1 MERKQRFSIKK
12 LSIGVVSI
20 CIGFAFLTQGN
31 STVAAAEN
39 SVEVIISNATGEEE
53 TIPTQPTE
61 TPNNRES
68 IQNTETTIQEEVTVN
83 NTVERQTEAEK
94 STRTEQAVPEST
106 TSLNDHLANTED
118 TTTTS
123 SSTES
128 SVNEVEF
135 PTETTALSSPESSS
149 KIETIDA
156 SLKAEQ
162 PNTSEGTTA
171 LRAATNTSPTT
182 TVSGNDTAIQAIEN
196 GSITPSKTIASL
208 NAEEK
213 QTLNNLILTNFE
225 TSADKVALLDVV
237 KPKESLSI
245 SDLTKYFVP
254 LIKQLKSDPN
264 YKHLTDQERSA
275 EATKLALIEAN
286 KNLYEDASIEALAPE
301 AKNTFQQLLAF
312 NNGQL
317 LTEKSGLTVETLKN
331 NLSQLYRGVL
341 YLQQQYSFEKDLP
354 QTLVFTPHT
363 IGNIQADQTSAY
375 DRLMAYGGH
384 ITDKRS
390 LALNLNQ
397 IQFNNRMIGQYTG
410 TKSTAELVEK
420 IAQSKGKD
428 VNSYFTEQSQALI
441 GTSPNISIFDL
452 LKTHKPE
459 YILPVLSQGRG
470 VYLAG
475 TSNSLT
481 IGLLDAYTDL
491 YPQLKNYSKERGVQQ
506 PTSTFFEKILTYQE
520 NWLTFLNSAKK
531 DSTTIPFTLAVD
543 TMNVYNET
551 TKAHTWSPN
560 EGTSAHSAVLNFFSP
575 MNLWENYVRSGVGL
589 GGVANGENMIK
600 AYETRFM
607 HSNLSGVAL
616 FTHEMTHTND
626 EARLFGGTYRKE
638 GRRAGQGP
646 EVYARGLFEVIDNT
660 QNGVPG
666 EYKPVFNLNTA
677 LTIADSPNRTQ
688 ALTPQT
694 STEKLAN
701 YTKNLVDL
709 VAYLEAVEARVAL
722 KSLAENE
729 LATYFNKVVQVP
741 RNTTSNTSTTT
752 TSLPSTN
759 DAFLP
764 YGQLTAASLTKPT
777 SINDLVDQ
785 DAVSG
790 QFIPRGISPILTEL
804 SHNQYD
810 HVPLLES
817 FYGASEAPSGNN
829 TVGDISFKRH
839 AYEILA
845 WKGWDA
851 FISYISNR
859 YNSDSE
865 AFKAILGNEY
875 SDWASFKKAQYKRLE
890 DKEPVNQLWQTSQLE
905 KELETAIKAD
915 LAVLTTYRNSINS
928 LLNSRSTVTQT
939 QLDQAAQKA
948 SVARLATNV
957 RKVKLDILNK
967 ALQFNNLEASIFEAP
982 KQSDII
988 YVKNGGNGQ
997 GLTEDTPM
1005 GSLAEAL
1012 QKATDGTII
1021 KLVGNATER
1030 TPLVINKAVTIE
1042 SDSSENAIIF
1052 NESIQISNNVTLRNL
1067 SIHAL
1072 TESNVPGN
1080 IYIDGQVTMDHV
1092 STLISNRQT
1101 DKRPSLIIGS
1111 SADTTDKRESSLK
1124 ILNTNETVFDK
1135 MTVQNAADIAIAN
1148 GTQIKNGVE
1157 VTTPSPVTITSE
1169 SNQVNKFQAPETNQ
1183 VTLIFNGSKASNVEL
1198 NHIANLILKHPSSI
1212 SLSSQSITPIQQ
1224 TLAIENGSR
1233 LNLGDL
1239 AVHLQSLTG
1248 DGMLEFTDKGQLSI
1262 QDVSGHA
1269 TIHFKRNDIDFS
1281 ASDGK
1286 TFVAVASKKDGLSVK
1301 LKPLEL
1307 NLEMDE
1313 NGNYI
1318 YHQPYSASYYFDTE
1332 DSRVLPSEI
1341 DDLLPEDKESLD
1353 QAIPAPETI
1362 TVEVSDG
1369 EGKWVFDKWELDS
1382 NSTTKRQFYTG
1393 YWRYT
1398 TSPQTTVRYEEV
1410 PFAVDY
1416 QADENKVA
1424 GETTVIFSGKLG
1436 KVKITEAEGAEPVRE
1451 VLEKPQNEI
1460 VAVGTKPVVV
1470 SNILKY
1476 KTTTVE
1482 DPELPKGHTETV
1494 TQGKE
1499 GKEIITTTYTLDTK
1513 TGNITANTVTETI
1526 EPVEKVVKI
1535 GTKSSPQTTVRFE
1548 EIPFTTIY
1556 QADENRTAGEKET
1569 ISSGKLGKVKITE
1582 TEGSEPVREVL
1593 EKPQNEIV
1601 AVGTKPVVVTNILK
1615 YKTTTVEDPELPKG
1629 HTETVTQGKEGKE
1642 IITTTYTLDTKTGN
1656 ITANTV
1662 TETIEP
1668 VEKVVKIGTKS
1679 SPQTTVRF
1687 EDVPFTVIYQADEN
1701 RTAGEKETISSGK
1714 LGKAKI
1720 TETEGSEPVRE
1731 VLEKPQNEI
1740 VAVGTKPVV
1749 VTNVLKYKTTTVED
1763 PELPKGH
1770 IETVTQGKEGKETIT
1785 TTYTLDTVTGNITAN
1800 TVTETIEPVE
1810 HVVKIGTKSSP
1821 QSTVR
1826 FEEIPFT
1833 VIYQADENRTA
1844 GEKETISSGKLGKA
1858 KITETEGSEP
1868 VREVLE
1874 KPQNEIVAVGTKP
1887 VVVTNVLKYKTTTVE
1902 DPELPKGHT
1911 ETITQG
1917 KEGKEIITTTYT
1929 LDTATGLITSSTKTE
1944 RVDPVD
1950 EVVSV
1955 GTKIIPQTTVRYE
1968 EVPFAIVYQ
1977 ADENK
1982 VAGETTV
1989 IFSGKL
1995 GKVKITET
2003 EGAEPIREIIEHPQ
2017 NKIVSVGTMT
2027 EVTNTILAFKTVKL
2041 DDDQLP
2047 KGQTKVV
2054 KKGKDGRETT
2064 TTTYTLDTATG
2075 LITSST
2081 KTERVDPVDEV
2092 VSVGIL
2098 ETKVTDTAP
2107 EQVIKPELKWT
2118 TTIVPIPFQTR
2129 YIVDNQLKLGEEII
2143 LVPGRNGQRQVITL
2157 VNGSVVG
2164 RNDEEII
2171 SDIVLL
2177 DSIEQIIKIGNRS
2190 TDKAIDLPSKKEK
2203 TDISNLGLTLPNNK
2217 VSSTPI
2223 KLAETPKSIQYL
2235 TDRKYDST
2243 VSPSQLQQTNGVILP
2258 KTGEQKENFL
2268 ARLGYISLLS
2278 LEFCW
2283 AISTLLKNKRKSK

>member
-53 TIPTQPTE
+53 NIPTQPTE

-83 NTVERQTEAEK
+83 NTVEGQTDTEK
-94 STRTEQAVPEST
+94 STSLEQAVPEST
-106 TSLNDHLANTED
+106 ASLTDHLANTGD

-128 SVNEVEF
+128 SVNEVEL
-135 PTETTALSSPESSS
+135 PTETTALYSPESSS

-196 GSITPSKTIASL
+196 GSLDQSKSI
-208 NAEEK
+208 EELTTEEQ

-225 TSADKVALLDVV
+225 TTADQVALQDFV
-237 KPKESLSI
+237 KPKNQLS
-245 SDLTKYFVP
+245 SSETTKYLVP
-254 LIKQLKSDPN
+254 LIKQVMADPQ
-264 YKHLTDQERSA
+264 YSHLTRAEKVT
-275 EATKLALIEAN
+275 EATKLALIEVN

-301 AKNTFQQLLAF
+301 AKKTFQQLLEY

-317 LTEKSGLTVETLKN
+317 LKDKNGLTVGTIKN

-341 YLQQQYSFEKDLP
+341 YLQQQYSFESDLP
-354 QTLVFTPHT
+354 ETLVFAPHT
-363 IGNIQADQTSAY
+363 IGKIQADQTSAY
-375 DRLMAYGGH
+375 DRLLAYGGR

-397 IQFNNRMIGQYTG
+397 NQFKERLISQYTG

-441 GTSPNISIFDL
+441 GTSPNISIFEL
-452 LKTHKPE
+452 LKTNKPE

-491 YPQLKNYSKERGVQQ
+491 YPQLKNFSKERGAQQ
-506 PTSTFFEKILTYQE
+506 PSSTFFDKLLTYQE
-520 NWLTFLNSAKK
+520 NWLTFLDSAKSA
-531 DSTTIPFTLAVD
+531 DATIPFTLAVD
-543 TMNVYNET
+543 TMKVYNEA
-551 TKAHTWSPN
+551 TKTHTWSPN
-560 EGTSAHSAVLNFFSP
+560 EGESAHTAVVSFFSP

-589 GGVANGENMIK
+589 GGVAQGESLIR

-607 HSNLSGVAL
+607 HSNLSGIAL

-626 EARLFGGTYRKE
+626 DARLFRGA
-638 GRRAGQGP
+638 GRRNGQGP

-694 STEKLAN
+694 STEELAN

-709 VAYLEAVEARVAL
+709 IAYLEAIEARVAL
-722 KSLAENE
+722 KTLSEEE
-729 LATYFNKVVQVP
+729 LAIYFNKVVQVP
-741 RNTTSNTSTTT
+741 RNLTSNTGTTNT
-752 TSLPSTN
+752 GLPSTN

-764 YGQLTAASLTKPT
+764 FGYLTAAPLTKPS

-790 QFIPRGISPILTEL
+790 RFIPRDSSPLILEL

-810 HVPLLES
+810 HVPLLDS
-817 FYGASEAPSGNN
+817 FYGVSDAPSGNN

-851 FISYISNR
+851 FIGYISNR
-859 YNSDSE
+859 YSSDTE
-865 AFKAILGNEY
+865 AYKAILGNDY
-875 SDWASFKKAQYKRLE
+875 VDWASFKKAQYKRLE
-890 DKEPVNQLWQTSQLE
+890 NKEIVNHLWQTSQLE
-905 KELETAIKAD
+905 TDLEEAIKSD
-915 LAVLTTYRNSINS
+915 LNELKNYRNSINS
-928 LLNSRSTVTQT
+928 LLNSRAGVTQT
-939 QLDQAAQKA
+939 DLNNIAIQTSIANKTKQ
-948 SVARLATNV
+948 V
-957 RKVKLDILNK
+957 RKVKQDILLK
-967 ALQFNNLEASIFEAP
+967 ALQHNELRDSVFLP
-982 KQSDII
+982 DII

-997 GLTEDTPM
+997 GLTEDSPM

-1030 TPLVINKAVTIE
+1030 TPIVIDKAITIE
-1042 SDSSENAIIF
+1042 SVQPENAIIF

-1080 IYIDGQVTMDHV
+1080 IYIDGQVTMDNV
-1092 STLISNRQT
+1092 STLISNRQS
-1101 DKRPSLIIGS
+1101 DKRPSLIVGS
-1111 SADTTDKRESSLK
+1111 SADATDKRESSLK

-1157 VTTPSPVTITSE
+1157 VTTPSPVVITSE

-1183 VTLIFNGSKASNVEL
+1183 VTLIFNNSKASNVEL
-1198 NHIANLILKHPSSI
+1198 NHISNLILKHASSI

-1224 TLAIENGSR
+1224 TLTIENGSR
-1233 LNLGDL
+1233 LNLGNL
-1239 AVHLQSLTG
+1239 AVHFQSLTG
-1248 DGMLEFTDKGQLSI
+1248 DGILEFTDKGQLSI

-1286 TFVAVASKKDGLSVK
+1286 TFVAVASKKDGLTVK
-1301 LKPLEL
+1301 LIPLEL

-1341 DDLLPEDKESLD
+1341 YDLQPDDKESLD

-1362 TVEVSDG
+1362 TVEVPDG

-1382 NSTTKRQFYTG
+1382 NSTTKQQFYTG

-1398 TSPQTTVRYEEV
+1398 TSP
-1410 PFAVDY
+1410 
-1416 QADENKVA
+1416 K
-1424 GETTVIFSGKLG
+1424 
-1436 KVKITEAEGAEPVRE
+1436 
-1451 VLEKPQNEI
+1451 
-1460 VAVGTKPVVV
+1460 
-1470 SNILKY
+1470 
-1476 KTTTVE
+1476 
-1482 DPELPKGHTETV
+1482 
-1494 TQGKE
+1494 
-1499 GKEIITTTYTLDTK
+1499 
-1513 TGNITANTVTETI
+1513 
-1526 EPVEKVVKI
+1526 
-1535 GTKSSPQTTVRFE
+1535 
-1548 EIPFTTIY
+1548 
-1556 QADENRTAGEKET
+1556 
-1569 ISSGKLGKVKITE
+1569 
-1582 TEGSEPVREVL
+1582 
-1593 EKPQNEIV
+1593 
-1601 AVGTKPVVVTNILK
+1601 
-1615 YKTTTVEDPELPKG
+1615 
-1629 HTETVTQGKEGKE
+1629 
-1642 IITTTYTLDTKTGN
+1642 
-1656 ITANTV
+1656 
-1662 TETIEP
+1662 
-1668 VEKVVKIGTKS
+1668 
-1679 SPQTTVRF
+1679 TTVRF

-1770 IETVTQGKEGKETIT
+1770 TETITQGKEGKEIITTTYTMDTKTGNITANTVTETIEPVEKVVKIGTKSSPQTTVRFEEIPFTVIYQADENRTAGEKETISSGKLGKAKITETEGSEPVREVLEKPQNEIVAVGTKPVVVTNILKYKTTTVEDPELPKGHTETITQGKEGKEIITTTYTLDTKTGNITANTVTETIEPVEKVVKIGTKSSPQTTVRFEDVPFTTIYQADENRTAGEKETISSGKLGKDKITETEGSEPVRESIEKPQNEIVVVGTKPVVVTNVLKYKTTTVEDPELPKGHTETITQGKEGKETIT
-1785 TTYTLDTVTGNITAN
+1785 TTYTLDTKTGNITAN

-1902 DPELPKGHT
+1902 DPELPKGHI

-1917 KEGKEIITTTYT
+1917 KEGKETITTAYT
-1929 LDTATGLITSSTKTE
+1929 LDTKTGNITAN
-1944 RVDPVD
+1944 
-1950 EVVSV
+1950 
-1955 GTKIIPQTTVRYE
+1955 TV
-1968 EVPFAIVYQ
+1968 
-1977 ADENK
+1977 
-1982 VAGETTV
+1982 
-1989 IFSGKL
+1989 
-1995 GKVKITET
+1995 TET
-2003 EGAEPIREIIEHPQ
+2003 IEPVE
-2017 NKIVSVGTMT
+2017 
-2027 EVTNTILAFKTVKL
+2027 
-2041 DDDQLP
+2041 
-2047 KGQTKVV
+2047 KVV
-2054 KKGKDGRETT
+2054 KIG
-2064 TTTYTLDTATG
+2064 TLE
-2075 LITSST
+2075 I
-2081 KTERVDPVDEV
+2081 
-2092 VSVGIL
+2092 
-2098 ETKVTDTAP
+2098 KVPETAP
-2107 EQVIKPELKWT
+2107 EQHIKPELKWS
-2118 TTIVPIPFQTR
+2118 TTIIPIPFQTK
-2129 YIVDNQLKLGEEII
+2129 YIVDNQLKQGEEII
-2143 LVPGRNGQRQVITL
+2143 LVQGKDGQRQIIAL
-2157 VNGSVVG
+2157 INGAVVG
-2164 RNDEEII
+2164 RNNEEII
-2171 SDIVLL
+2171 SDTILL
-2177 DSIEQIIKIGNRS
+2177 EPIEQVIKIGSRS
-2190 TDKAIDLPSKKEK
+2190 TDNLPNKEEK
-2203 TDISNLGLTLPNNK
+2203 PDTPNLVPILPPTLPTNEAIP
-2217 VSSTPI
+2217 TPM
-2223 KLAETPKSIQYL
+2223 KLAETPKSIEYL
-2235 TDRKYDST
+2235 SNRQHDAI
-2243 VSPSQLQQTNGVILP
+2243 VSPSQLQQTNGALLP

-2268 ARLGYISLLS
+2268 SRLGYIFLVSLGLG
-2278 LEFCW
+2278 W
-2283 AISTLLKNKRKSK
+2283 AILPLLKTKKEK

>member
-53 TIPTQPTE
+53 TIPTQLTE

-68 IQNTETTIQEEVTVN
+68 IQNTETTTQEEVTVN
-83 NTVERQTEAEK
+83 NTVEGQTDTEK

-106 TSLNDHLANTED
+106 TSQNDHLANTED

-196 GSITPSKTIASL
+196 GSLDQSKSI
-208 NAEEK
+208 EELTTEEQ

-225 TSADKVALLDVV
+225 TTADQVALQDFA
-237 KPKESLSI
+237 KPKKQLSP
-245 SDLTKYFVP
+245 SETTKYLVP
-254 LIKQLKSDPN
+254 LIKQVMADPQ
-264 YKHLTDQERSA
+264 YSHLTVTEKVA
-275 EATKLALIEAN
+275 EATKLALIEVN

-301 AKNTFQQLLAF
+301 AKKTFQQLLEY

-317 LTEKSGLTVETLKN
+317 LKDKNGLTVETIKN

-341 YLQQQYSFEKDLP
+341 YLQQQYSFESDLP
-354 QTLVFTPHT
+354 ETLVFAPHT
-363 IGNIQADQTSAY
+363 IGQIQADQTSAY
-375 DRLMAYGGH
+375 DRLLAYGGR

-397 IQFNNRMIGQYTG
+397 NQFKERLISQYTG
-410 TKSTAELVEK
+410 TNSTAELVEK

-441 GTSPNISIFDL
+441 GTSPNISIFEL
-452 LKTHKPE
+452 LKTNKPE
-459 YILPVLSQGRG
+459 YILPVLSQGKG
-470 VYLAG
+470 IYLAG

-491 YPQLKNYSKERGVQQ
+491 YPQLKNFSKERGAQQ
-506 PTSTFFEKILTYQE
+506 PTSTFFDKLLTYQE
-520 NWLTFLNSAKK
+520 NWLTFLNSAKSA
-531 DSTTIPFTLAVD
+531 DATIPFTLAVD
-543 TMNVYNET
+543 TLKVYNEA
-551 TKAHTWSPN
+551 TKTHTWSPN
-560 EGTSAHSAVLNFFSP
+560 EGESAHTAVVSFFSP
-575 MNLWENYVRSGVGL
+575 MNLWENYVRSGIGL
-589 GGVANGENMIK
+589 GGIAQGESLIR

-607 HSNLSGVAL
+607 HSNLSGIAL

-626 EARLFGGTYRKE
+626 DARLFRGA
-638 GRRAGQGP
+638 GRRNGQGP

-694 STEKLAN
+694 STEELAN

-709 VAYLEAVEARVAL
+709 IAYLEAVEARVAL
-722 KSLAENE
+722 KTLSEEE
-729 LATYFNKVVQVP
+729 LAIYFNKVIQVP
-741 RNTTSNTSTTT
+741 RNLTSNTGTTNT
-752 TSLPSTN
+752 DLPSTN

-764 YGQLTAASLTKPT
+764 FGYLTAARLTKPS

-790 QFIPRGISPILTEL
+790 RFIPRGSSPLILEL

-810 HVPLLES
+810 HVPLLDS
-817 FYGASEAPSGNN
+817 FYGVSDAPNGNN

-851 FISYISNR
+851 FIGYISNR
-859 YNSDSE
+859 YSSDTE
-865 AFKAILGNEY
+865 AYKAILGNDY
-875 SDWASFKKAQYKRLE
+875 VDWASFKKAQYKRLE
-890 DKEPVNQLWQTSQLE
+890 NKEVVNHLWQTSQLE
-905 KELETAIKAD
+905 KDLEEAIKSD
-915 LAVLTTYRNSINS
+915 LNELKNYRNSINN
-928 LLNSRSTVTQT
+928 LLNSRAGVTQT
-939 QLDQAAQKA
+939 DLNNIAIQTSIANK
-948 SVARLATNV
+948 TKYV
-957 RKVKLDILNK
+957 RQVKQDILLK
-967 ALQFNNLEASIFEAP
+967 ALQHNELRDSIFLP
-982 KQSDII
+982 DII
-988 YVKNGGNGQ
+988 YVKNGGTGQ
-997 GLTEDTPM
+997 GLTEDSPM

-1012 QKATDGTII
+1012 VKATDGTVI

-1030 TPLVINKAVTIE
+1030 TPIIIDKAITIE
-1042 SDSSENAIIF
+1042 SDQPENAIIF

-1183 VTLIFNGSKASNVEL
+1183 VTLIFNNSKASNVEL
-1198 NHIANLILKHPSSI
+1198 KNISNLIVKNNSFI
-1212 SLSSQSITPIQQ
+1212 SLNSQSLNPIQQ
-1224 TLAIENGSR
+1224 ALTVETGSQI
-1233 LNLGDL
+1233 NLGDL
-1239 AVHLQSLTG
+1239 EARFQSLKG
-1248 DGMLEFTDKGQLSI
+1248 DGILGFTDKGQLAL
-1262 QDVSGHA
+1262 QDLDGQA
-1269 TIHFKRNDIDFS
+1269 TIQFKRKDMNFS
-1281 ASDGK
+1281 ESDGK
-1286 TFVAVASKKDGLSVK
+1286 TFVTIASKQSGLSVK
-1301 LKPLEL
+1301 LIPLDEIL
-1307 NLEMDE
+1307 KMDKD
-1313 NGNYI
+1313 GNYI
-1318 YHQPYSASYYFDTE
+1318 YHQPYSAGYYFESVELDKI
-1332 DSRVLPSEI
+1332 LPSEVE
-1341 DDLLPEDKESLD
+1341 DLLPEDKESPN
-1353 QAIPAPETI
+1353 QAIPQPEAI
-1362 TVEVSDG
+1362 TEIVVDG
-1369 EGKWVFDKWELDS
+1369 DGRWVFDRWELDS
-1382 NSTTKRQFYTG
+1382 ESTAKQHFYTG
-1393 YWRYT
+1393 YWRYES
-1398 TSPQTTVRYEEV
+1398 SPQTTVRFEDV
-1410 PFAVDY
+1410 PFTTIY
-1416 QADENKVA
+1416 QADENRTA
-1424 GETTVIFSGKLG
+1424 GEKETISSGKLG
-1436 KVKITEAEGAEPVRE
+1436 KAKITETEGSEPVRE

-1499 GKEIITTTYTLDTK
+1499 GKEIITTTYTMDTK

-1548 EIPFTTIY
+1548 EIPFTVIY

-1569 ISSGKLGKVKITE
+1569 ISSGKLGKTKITE

-1642 IITTTYTLDTKTGN
+1642 IITTTYTLDT
-1656 ITANTV
+1656 
-1662 TETIEP
+1662 
-1668 VEKVVKIGTKS
+1668 
-1679 SPQTTVRF
+1679 
-1687 EDVPFTVIYQADEN
+1687 
-1701 RTAGEKETISSGK
+1701 
-1714 LGKAKI
+1714 
-1720 TETEGSEPVRE
+1720 
-1731 VLEKPQNEI
+1731 
-1740 VAVGTKPVV
+1740 
-1749 VTNVLKYKTTTVED
+1749 
-1763 PELPKGH
+1763 
-1770 IETVTQGKEGKETIT
+1770 
-1785 TTYTLDTVTGNITAN
+1785 
-1800 TVTETIEPVE
+1800 
-1810 HVVKIGTKSSP
+1810 
-1821 QSTVR
+1821 
-1826 FEEIPFT
+1826 
-1833 VIYQADENRTA
+1833 
-1844 GEKETISSGKLGKA
+1844 
-1858 KITETEGSEP
+1858 
-1868 VREVLE
+1868 
-1874 KPQNEIVAVGTKP
+1874 
-1887 VVVTNVLKYKTTTVE
+1887 
-1902 DPELPKGHT
+1902 
-1911 ETITQG
+1911 
-1917 KEGKEIITTTYT
+1917 
-1929 LDTATGLITSSTKTE
+1929 AT
-1944 RVDPVD
+1944 
-1950 EVVSV
+1950 
-1955 GTKIIPQTTVRYE
+1955 
-1968 EVPFAIVYQ
+1968 
-1977 ADENK
+1977 
-1982 VAGETTV
+1982 
-1989 IFSGKL
+1989 
-1995 GKVKITET
+1995 
-2003 EGAEPIREIIEHPQ
+2003 
-2017 NKIVSVGTMT
+2017 
-2027 EVTNTILAFKTVKL
+2027 
-2041 DDDQLP
+2041 
-2047 KGQTKVV
+2047 
-2054 KKGKDGRETT
+2054 
-2064 TTTYTLDTATG
+2064 
-2075 LITSST
+2075 
-2081 KTERVDPVDEV
+2081 
-2092 VSVGIL
+2092 
-2098 ETKVTDTAP
+2098 
-2107 EQVIKPELKWT
+2107 
-2118 TTIVPIPFQTR
+2118 
-2129 YIVDNQLKLGEEII
+2129 
-2143 LVPGRNGQRQVITL
+2143 
-2157 VNGSVVG
+2157 
-2164 RNDEEII
+2164 
-2171 SDIVLL
+2171 
-2177 DSIEQIIKIGNRS
+2177 
-2190 TDKAIDLPSKKEK
+2190 
-2203 TDISNLGLTLPNNK
+2203 
-2217 VSSTPI
+2217 
-2223 KLAETPKSIQYL
+2223 
-2235 TDRKYDST
+2235 
-2243 VSPSQLQQTNGVILP
+2243 
-2258 KTGEQKENFL
+2258 
-2268 ARLGYISLLS
+2268 
-2278 LEFCW
+2278 
-2283 AISTLLKNKRKSK
+2283 

>member
-1 MERKQRFSIKK
+1 MERKQRFTIKK

-20 CIGFAFLTQGN
+20 CIGFTFLAQA
-31 STVAAAEN
+31 SITVAADEKDTVAFVTDKVEADGSETAD
-39 SVEVIISNATGEEE
+39 SVETLVNEKAEQDTGNTDEDPALNKTREEQPEVAPLVSNTNDSKNEVA
-53 TIPTQPTE
+53 PSSSSDTE
-61 TPNNRES
+61 DSSQTSASLE
-68 IQNTETTIQEEVTVN
+68 
-83 NTVERQTEAEK
+83 TVETASK
-94 STRTEQAVPEST
+94 PSTISTPE
-106 TSLNDHLANTED
+106 L
-118 TTTTS
+118 
-123 SSTES
+123 STES
-128 SVNEVEF
+128 ETNE
-135 PTETTALSSPESSS
+135 TSLSEEPAGT
-149 KIETIDA
+149 IEG
-156 SLKAEQ
+156 S
-162 PNTSEGTTA
+162 TA
-171 LRAATNTSPTT
+171 LRTAANTNTAPTT
-182 TVSGNDTAIQAIEN
+182 AVSTDDTAIQAIEK
-196 GSITPSKTIASL
+196 GSIPQSKTIASL

-237 KPKESLSI
+237 KPKESLNT
-245 SDLTKYFVP
+245 SDTMKYLVP
-254 LIKQLKSDPN
+254 LIKKVKADEKYKNLSDSE
-264 YKHLTDQERSA
+264 KVE
-275 EATKLALIEAN
+275 EARKLALIEAN

-301 AKNTFQQLLAF
+301 AKNTFQQLLAY

-375 DRLMAYGGH
+375 DRLMAYGGR
-384 ITDKRS
+384 ITDKRL

-452 LKTHKPE
+452 LKTNKPD
-459 YILPVLSQGRG
+459 YILPILSQGRG
-470 VYLAG
+470 IYVAG

-481 IGLLDAYTDL
+481 LGLLDSYTDL
-491 YPQLKNYSKERGVQQ
+491 YPELKNYSKERGVQQ

-677 LTIADSPNRTQ
+677 LTIAESSNRTQ

-729 LATYFNKVVQVP
+729 LAIYFNKVVQVP

-764 YGQLTAASLTKPT
+764 YGQLTVASLTKPT

-1183 VTLIFNGSKASNVEL
+1183 VTLIFNNSKASNVEL
-1198 NHIANLILKHPSSI
+1198 KNISNLIVKNNSFI
-1212 SLSSQSITPIQQ
+1212 SLNSQSLNPIQQ
-1224 TLAIENGSR
+1224 ALTVETGSQI
-1233 LNLGDL
+1233 NLGDL
-1239 AVHLQSLTG
+1239 EARFQSLKG
-1248 DGMLEFTDKGQLSI
+1248 DGILGFTDKGQLAL
-1262 QDVSGHA
+1262 QDLDGQA
-1269 TIHFKRNDIDFS
+1269 TIQFKRKDMNFS
-1281 ASDGK
+1281 ESDGK
-1286 TFVAVASKKDGLSVK
+1286 TFVTIASKQSGLSVK
-1301 LKPLEL
+1301 LIPLDEIL
-1307 NLEMDE
+1307 KMDKD
-1313 NGNYI
+1313 GNYI
-1318 YHQPYSASYYFDTE
+1318 YHQPYSAGYYFESVELDKI
-1332 DSRVLPSEI
+1332 LPSEVE
-1341 DDLLPEDKESLD
+1341 DLLPEDKESPN
-1353 QAIPAPETI
+1353 QAIPQPEAI
-1362 TVEVSDG
+1362 TEIVVDG
-1369 EGKWVFDKWELDS
+1369 DGRWVFDRWELDS
-1382 NSTTKRQFYTG
+1382 ESTAKQHFYTG
-1393 YWRYT
+1393 YWRY
-1398 TSPQTTVRYEEV
+1398 E
-1410 PFAVDY
+1410 
-1416 QADENKVA
+1416 
-1424 GETTVIFSGKLG
+1424 
-1436 KVKITEAEGAEPVRE
+1436 
-1451 VLEKPQNEI
+1451 
-1460 VAVGTKPVVV
+1460 
-1470 SNILKY
+1470 
-1476 KTTTVE
+1476 
-1482 DPELPKGHTETV
+1482 
-1494 TQGKE
+1494 
-1499 GKEIITTTYTLDTK
+1499 
-1513 TGNITANTVTETI
+1513 
-1526 EPVEKVVKI
+1526 
-1535 GTKSSPQTTVRFE
+1535 SSPQTTVRFE
-1548 EIPFTTIY
+1548 DVPFTTIY

-1569 ISSGKLGKVKITE
+1569 ISSGKLGKAKITE

-1642 IITTTYTLDTKTGN
+1642 IITTTYTMDTKTGN

-1687 EDVPFTVIYQADEN
+1687 EEIPFTVIYQADEN

-1714 LGKAKI
+1714 LGKTKI

-1749 VTNVLKYKTTTVED
+1749 VTNILKYKTTTVED

-1770 IETVTQGKEGKETIT
+1770 TETVTQGKEGKEIIT

-1929 LDTATGLITSSTKTE
+1929 LDTKTGNITANTVTE
-1944 RVDPVD
+1944 TIEPV
-1950 EVVSV
+1950 EHV
-1955 GTKIIPQTTVRYE
+1955 
-1968 EVPFAIVYQ
+1968 
-1977 ADENK
+1977 
-1982 VAGETTV
+1982 
-1989 IFSGKL
+1989 
-1995 GKVKITET
+1995 VKIGTL
-2003 EGAEPIREIIEHPQ
+2003 EI
-2017 NKIVSVGTMT
+2017 
-2027 EVTNTILAFKTVKL
+2027 
-2041 DDDQLP
+2041 
-2047 KGQTKVV
+2047 KVP
-2054 KKGKDGRETT
+2054 E
-2064 TTTYTLDTATG
+2064 
-2075 LITSST
+2075 
-2081 KTERVDPVDEV
+2081 
-2092 VSVGIL
+2092 
-2098 ETKVTDTAP
+2098 TAP
-2107 EQVIKPELKWT
+2107 EQHIKPELKWS
-2118 TTIVPIPFQTR
+2118 TTIIPIPFQTK
-2129 YIVDNQLKLGEEII
+2129 YIVDNQLKQGEEII
-2143 LVPGRNGQRQVITL
+2143 LVQGKDGQRQIIAL
-2157 VNGSVVG
+2157 INGAVVG
-2164 RNDEEII
+2164 RNNEEII
-2171 SDIVLL
+2171 SDTILL
-2177 DSIEQIIKIGNRS
+2177 EPIEQVIKIGSRS
-2190 TDKAIDLPSKKEK
+2190 TDNLPNKEEK
-2203 TDISNLGLTLPNNK
+2203 PDTPNLVPILPPTLPTNEAIP
-2217 VSSTPI
+2217 TPM
-2223 KLAETPKSIQYL
+2223 KLAETPKSIEYL
-2235 TDRKYDST
+2235 SNRQHDAI
-2243 VSPSQLQQTNGVILP
+2243 VSPSQLQQTNGALLP

-2268 ARLGYISLLS
+2268 SRLGYIFLVSLGLG
-2278 LEFCW
+2278 W
-2283 AISTLLKNKRKSK
+2283 AILPLLKTKKEKQIIYTTPKKLDISI

>member
-61 TPNNRES
+61 TPNNKES

-106 TSLNDHLANTED
+106 TSQNDHLANTED

-182 TVSGNDTAIQAIEN
+182 TVSGNDTAIQAIEK
-196 GSITPSKTIASL
+196 GSLDQSKSI
-208 NAEEK
+208 EELTTEEQ

-225 TSADKVALLDVV
+225 TTADQVALQDFV
-237 KPKESLSI
+237 KPKKQLS
-245 SDLTKYFVP
+245 SSETTKYLVP
-254 LIKQLKSDPN
+254 LIKQVMADPQYN
-264 YKHLTDQERSA
+264 HLTRAEKVT
-275 EATKLALIEAN
+275 EATKLALIEVN

-301 AKNTFQQLLAF
+301 AKKTFQQLLEY

-317 LTEKSGLTVETLKN
+317 LKDKNGLTVENIKN

-341 YLQQQYSFEKDLP
+341 YLQQQYSFESDLP
-354 QTLVFTPHT
+354 ETLVFAPHT
-363 IGNIQADQTSAY
+363 IGKIQADQTSAY
-375 DRLMAYGGH
+375 DRLLAYGGR

-397 IQFNNRMIGQYTG
+397 NQFKERLISQYTG
-410 TKSTAELVEK
+410 TNSTAELVEK

-441 GTSPNISIFDL
+441 GTSPNISIFEL
-452 LKTHKPE
+452 LKTNKPE
-459 YILPVLSQGRG
+459 YILPVLSQGKG
-470 VYLAG
+470 IYLAG

-491 YPQLKNYSKERGVQQ
+491 YPQLKNFSKERGAQQ
-506 PTSTFFEKILTYQE
+506 PSSTFFDKLLTYQE
-520 NWLTFLNSAKK
+520 NWLTFLDSAKSA
-531 DSTTIPFTLAVD
+531 DATIPFTLAVD
-543 TMNVYNET
+543 TMKVYNEA
-551 TKAHTWSPN
+551 TKTHTWSPN
-560 EGTSAHSAVLNFFSP
+560 EGESAHTAVVSFFSP

-589 GGVANGENMIK
+589 GGVAQGESLIR

-607 HSNLSGVAL
+607 HSNLSGIAL

-626 EARLFGGTYRKE
+626 DARLFRGA
-638 GRRAGQGP
+638 GRRNGQGP

-764 YGQLTAASLTKPT
+764 YGQLTAAPLTKPT

-790 QFIPRGISPILTEL
+790 SFIPRGSSPLILEL

-810 HVPLLES
+810 HVPLLDS
-817 FYGASEAPSGNN
+817 FYGVSDAPNGNN

-851 FISYISNR
+851 FIGYISNR
-859 YNSDSE
+859 YSNDTE
-865 AFKAILGNEY
+865 AYKAILGNDY
-875 SDWASFKKAQYKRLE
+875 VDWASFKKAQYKRLE
-890 DKEPVNQLWQTSQLE
+890 NKEVVNHLWQTSQLE
-905 KELETAIKAD
+905 RDLEEAIKSD
-915 LAVLTTYRNSINS
+915 LNELKTYRNSINN
-928 LLNSRSTVTQT
+928 LLNSRAGVTQT
-939 QLDQAAQKA
+939 DLNNIAIQTSIANK
-948 SVARLATNV
+948 TKHV
-957 RKVKLDILNK
+957 RQVKQDILLK
-967 ALQFNNLEASIFEAP
+967 ALQHNELRDSIFLP
-982 KQSDII
+982 DII
-988 YVKNGGNGQ
+988 YVKNGGTGQ
-997 GLTEDTPM
+997 GLTEDSPM

-1012 QKATDGTII
+1012 VKATDGTVI

-1030 TPLVINKAVTIE
+1030 TPIVIDKAITIE
-1042 SDSSENAIIF
+1042 SVQPENAIIF

-1080 IYIDGQVTMDHV
+1080 IYINGKVTMDNV
-1092 STLISNRQT
+1092 STLISNRQS
-1101 DKRPSLIIGS
+1101 DKRPSLIVGS
-1111 SADTTDKRESSLK
+1111 SADATDKRESSLK

-1148 GTQIKNGVE
+1148 GTKIKNGIE

-1198 NHIANLILKHPSSI
+1198 NHIANLILKYPSSI

-1239 AVHLQSLTG
+1239 DVHFQSLTG
-1248 DGMLEFTDKGQLSI
+1248 DGILEFTDKGQLSI

-1269 TIHFKRNDIDFS
+1269 TIHFKRNDMDFS

-1307 NLEMDE
+1307 NLEIDE

-1318 YHQPYSASYYFDTE
+1318 YHQPYSAGYYFESVELDKI
-1332 DSRVLPSEI
+1332 LPSEVE
-1341 DDLLPEDKESLD
+1341 DLLPEDKESLD

-1362 TVEVSDG
+1362 TVEVPDG

-1382 NSTTKRQFYTG
+1382 NSTTKRQFYIG

-1398 TSPQTTVRYEEV
+1398 TSPQTTVRFEDV
-1410 PFAVDY
+1410 PFTTIY
-1416 QADENKVA
+1416 QADENRTA
-1424 GETTVIFSGKLG
+1424 GEKETISSGKLG
-1436 KVKITEAEGAEPVRE
+1436 KAKITETEGSEPVRE

-1499 GKEIITTTYTLDTK
+1499 GKEIITTTYTMDTK

-1656 ITANTV
+1656 ITTNTV

-1679 SPQTTVRF
+1679 SPQSTVRF
-1687 EDVPFTVIYQADEN
+1687 ED
-1701 RTAGEKETISSGK
+1701 
-1714 LGKAKI
+1714 
-1720 TETEGSEPVRE
+1720 
-1731 VLEKPQNEI
+1731 
-1740 VAVGTKPVV
+1740 
-1749 VTNVLKYKTTTVED
+1749 
-1763 PELPKGH
+1763 
-1770 IETVTQGKEGKETIT
+1770 
-1785 TTYTLDTVTGNITAN
+1785 
-1800 TVTETIEPVE
+1800 
-1810 HVVKIGTKSSP
+1810 
-1821 QSTVR
+1821 
-1826 FEEIPFT
+1826 
-1833 VIYQADENRTA
+1833 
-1844 GEKETISSGKLGKA
+1844 
-1858 KITETEGSEP
+1858 
-1868 VREVLE
+1868 
-1874 KPQNEIVAVGTKP
+1874 
-1887 VVVTNVLKYKTTTVE
+1887 
-1902 DPELPKGHT
+1902 
-1911 ETITQG
+1911 
-1917 KEGKEIITTTYT
+1917 
-1929 LDTATGLITSSTKTE
+1929 
-1944 RVDPVD
+1944 
-1950 EVVSV
+1950 
-1955 GTKIIPQTTVRYE
+1955 
-1968 EVPFAIVYQ
+1968 
-1977 ADENK
+1977 
-1982 VAGETTV
+1982 
-1989 IFSGKL
+1989 
-1995 GKVKITET
+1995 
-2003 EGAEPIREIIEHPQ
+2003 
-2017 NKIVSVGTMT
+2017 
-2027 EVTNTILAFKTVKL
+2027 
-2041 DDDQLP
+2041 
-2047 KGQTKVV
+2047 
-2054 KKGKDGRETT
+2054 
-2064 TTTYTLDTATG
+2064 
-2075 LITSST
+2075 
-2081 KTERVDPVDEV
+2081 
-2092 VSVGIL
+2092 
-2098 ETKVTDTAP
+2098 
-2107 EQVIKPELKWT
+2107 
-2118 TTIVPIPFQTR
+2118 
-2129 YIVDNQLKLGEEII
+2129 
-2143 LVPGRNGQRQVITL
+2143 
-2157 VNGSVVG
+2157 
-2164 RNDEEII
+2164 
-2171 SDIVLL
+2171 
-2177 DSIEQIIKIGNRS
+2177 
-2190 TDKAIDLPSKKEK
+2190 
-2203 TDISNLGLTLPNNK
+2203 
-2217 VSSTPI
+2217 
-2223 KLAETPKSIQYL
+2223 
-2235 TDRKYDST
+2235 
-2243 VSPSQLQQTNGVILP
+2243 
-2258 KTGEQKENFL
+2258 
-2268 ARLGYISLLS
+2268 
-2278 LEFCW
+2278 
-2283 AISTLLKNKRKSK
+2283 

>member
-20 CIGFAFLTQGN
+20 CIGFTFLAQA
-31 STVAAAEN
+31 SITVAADEKDTVAFVTDKVEADGSETAD
-39 SVEVIISNATGEEE
+39 SVETLVNEKAEQDTGNTDEDPALNKTREEQPEVAPLVSNTNDSKNEVA
-53 TIPTQPTE
+53 PSSSSDTE
-61 TPNNRES
+61 DSSQTSASLE
-68 IQNTETTIQEEVTVN
+68 
-83 NTVERQTEAEK
+83 TVETASK
-94 STRTEQAVPEST
+94 PSTISTPE
-106 TSLNDHLANTED
+106 L
-118 TTTTS
+118 
-123 SSTES
+123 STES
-128 SVNEVEF
+128 ETNE
-135 PTETTALSSPESSS
+135 TSLSEEPAGT
-149 KIETIDA
+149 IEG
-156 SLKAEQ
+156 S
-162 PNTSEGTTA
+162 TA
-171 LRAATNTSPTT
+171 LRTAANTNTAPTT
-182 TVSGNDTAIQAIEN
+182 AVSTDDTAIQAIEK
-196 GSITPSKTIASL
+196 GSIPQSKTIASL

-237 KPKESLSI
+237 KPKEWLSPAD
-245 SDLTKYFVP
+245 STKYFIP
-254 LIKQLKSDPN
+254 LIQKIRLDEKYKNLSDSE
-264 YKHLTDQERSA
+264 KVE
-275 EATKLALIEAN
+275 EARKLALIEAN

-301 AKNTFQQLLAF
+301 AKNTFQQLLAY

-375 DRLMAYGGH
+375 DRLMAYGGR

-428 VNSYFTEQSQALI
+428 VNSYFTKQSQALI

-452 LKTHKPE
+452 LKTNKPD
-459 YILPVLSQGRG
+459 YILPILSQGRG
-470 VYLAG
+470 IYVAG

-481 IGLLDAYTDL
+481 LGLLDSYTDL
-491 YPQLKNYSKERGVQQ
+491 YPELKNYSKERGVQQ

-729 LATYFNKVVQVP
+729 LAIYFNKVVQVP

-752 TSLPSTN
+752 TSLPSSN

-1080 IYIDGQVTMDHV
+1080 IYIDGQVTMDNV
-1092 STLISNRQT
+1092 STLISNRQS
-1101 DKRPSLIIGS
+1101 DKRPSLIVGS
-1111 SADTTDKRESSLK
+1111 SADATDKRESSLK

-1135 MTVQNAADIAIAN
+1135 MTVQNTADIAIAN

-1239 AVHLQSLTG
+1239 AVHFQSLTG

-1269 TIHFKRNDIDFS
+1269 TIHFKRNDMDFS

-1307 NLEMDE
+1307 NLEIDE

-1332 DSRVLPSEI
+1332 DSRVLPNEI
-1341 DDLLPEDKESLD
+1341 YDLQPDDKESLD

-1362 TVEVSDG
+1362 TVEVPDG

-1398 TSPQTTVRYEEV
+1398 TSPQTTVRFEDV
-1410 PFAVDY
+1410 PFTTIY
-1416 QADENKVA
+1416 QADENRTA
-1424 GETTVIFSGKLG
+1424 GEKETISSGKLG
-1436 KVKITEAEGAEPVRE
+1436 KAKITETEGSEPVRE

-1499 GKEIITTTYTLDTK
+1499 GKEIITTTYTMDTK

-1887 VVVTNVLKYKTTTVE
+1887 VVVSNILKYKTTTVE

-1911 ETITQG
+1911 ETVTQG

-1929 LDTATGLITSSTKTE
+1929 MDTKT
-1944 RVDPVD
+1944 
-1950 EVVSV
+1950 
-1955 GTKIIPQTTVRYE
+1955 GNITANTV
-1968 EVPFAIVYQ
+1968 
-1977 ADENK
+1977 
-1982 VAGETTV
+1982 
-1989 IFSGKL
+1989 
-1995 GKVKITET
+1995 TET
-2003 EGAEPIREIIEHPQ
+2003 IEPVE
-2017 NKIVSVGTMT
+2017 
-2027 EVTNTILAFKTVKL
+2027 
-2041 DDDQLP
+2041 
-2047 KGQTKVV
+2047 KVV
-2054 KKGKDGRETT
+2054 KIG
-2064 TTTYTLDTATG
+2064 TLE
-2075 LITSST
+2075 I
-2081 KTERVDPVDEV
+2081 
-2092 VSVGIL
+2092 
-2098 ETKVTDTAP
+2098 KVPETAP
-2107 EQVIKPELKWT
+2107 EQHIKPELKWS
-2118 TTIVPIPFQTR
+2118 TTIIPIPFQTK
-2129 YIVDNQLKLGEEII
+2129 YIVDNQLKQGEEII
-2143 LVPGRNGQRQVITL
+2143 LVQGKDGQRQIIAL
-2157 VNGSVVG
+2157 INGAVVG
-2164 RNDEEII
+2164 RNNEEII
-2171 SDIVLL
+2171 SDTILL
-2177 DSIEQIIKIGNRS
+2177 EPIEQVIKIGSRS
-2190 TDKAIDLPSKKEK
+2190 TDNLPNKEEK
-2203 TDISNLGLTLPNNK
+2203 PDTPNLVPILPPTLPTNEAIP
-2217 VSSTPI
+2217 TPM
-2223 KLAETPKSIQYL
+2223 KLAETPKSIEYL
-2235 TDRKYDST
+2235 SNRQHDAI
-2243 VSPSQLQQTNGVILP
+2243 VSPSQLQQTNGALLP

-2268 ARLGYISLLS
+2268 SRLGYIFLVSLGLG
-2278 LEFCW
+2278 W
-2283 AISTLLKNKRKSK
+2283 AILPLLKTKKEK

>member
-53 TIPTQPTE
+53 NIPTQPTE

-83 NTVERQTEAEK
+83 NTVEGQTDTEK
-94 STRTEQAVPEST
+94 STSLEQAVPEST
-106 TSLNDHLANTED
+106 ASLTDHLANTGD

-128 SVNEVEF
+128 SVNEVEL
-135 PTETTALSSPESSS
+135 PTETTALYSPESSS

-196 GSITPSKTIASL
+196 GSLDQSKSI
-208 NAEEK
+208 EELTTEEQ

-225 TSADKVALLDVV
+225 TTADQVALQDFV
-237 KPKESLSI
+237 KPKNQLS
-245 SDLTKYFVP
+245 SSETTKYLVP
-254 LIKQLKSDPN
+254 LIKQVMADPQ
-264 YKHLTDQERSA
+264 YSHLTRAEKVT
-275 EATKLALIEAN
+275 EATKLALIEVN

-301 AKNTFQQLLAF
+301 AKKTFQQLLEY

-317 LTEKSGLTVETLKN
+317 LKDKNGLTVGTIKN

-341 YLQQQYSFEKDLP
+341 YLQQQYSFESDLP
-354 QTLVFTPHT
+354 ETLVFAPHT
-363 IGNIQADQTSAY
+363 IGKIQADQTSAY
-375 DRLMAYGGH
+375 DRLLAYGGR

-397 IQFNNRMIGQYTG
+397 NQFKERLISQYTG

-441 GTSPNISIFDL
+441 GTSPNISIFEL
-452 LKTHKPE
+452 LKTNKPE

-491 YPQLKNYSKERGVQQ
+491 YPQLKNFSKERGAQQ
-506 PTSTFFEKILTYQE
+506 PSSTFFDKLLTYQE
-520 NWLTFLNSAKK
+520 NWLTFLDSAKSA
-531 DSTTIPFTLAVD
+531 DATIPFTLAVD
-543 TMNVYNET
+543 TMKVYNEA
-551 TKAHTWSPN
+551 TKTHTWSPN
-560 EGTSAHSAVLNFFSP
+560 EGESAHTAVVSFFSP

-589 GGVANGENMIK
+589 GGVAQGESLIR

-607 HSNLSGVAL
+607 HSNLSGIAL

-626 EARLFGGTYRKE
+626 DARLFRGA
-638 GRRAGQGP
+638 GRRNGQGP

-694 STEKLAN
+694 STEELAN

-709 VAYLEAVEARVAL
+709 IAYLEAIEARVAL
-722 KSLAENE
+722 KTLSEEE
-729 LATYFNKVVQVP
+729 LAIYFNKVVQVP
-741 RNTTSNTSTTT
+741 RNLTSNTGTTNT
-752 TSLPSTN
+752 GLPSTN

-764 YGQLTAASLTKPT
+764 FGYLTAAPLTKPS

-790 QFIPRGISPILTEL
+790 RFIPRDSSPLILEL

-810 HVPLLES
+810 HVPLLDS
-817 FYGASEAPSGNN
+817 FYGVSDAPSGNN

-851 FISYISNR
+851 FIGYISNR
-859 YNSDSE
+859 YSSDTE
-865 AFKAILGNEY
+865 AYKAILGNDY
-875 SDWASFKKAQYKRLE
+875 VDWASFKKAQYKRLE
-890 DKEPVNQLWQTSQLE
+890 NKEIVNHLWQTSQLE
-905 KELETAIKAD
+905 TDLEEAIKSD
-915 LAVLTTYRNSINS
+915 LNELKNYRNSINS
-928 LLNSRSTVTQT
+928 LLNSRAGVTQT
-939 QLDQAAQKA
+939 DLNNIAIQTSIANKTKQ
-948 SVARLATNV
+948 V
-957 RKVKLDILNK
+957 RKVKQDILLK
-967 ALQFNNLEASIFEAP
+967 ALQHNELRDSVFLP
-982 KQSDII
+982 DII

-997 GLTEDTPM
+997 GLTEDSPM

-1030 TPLVINKAVTIE
+1030 TPIVIDKAITIE
-1042 SDSSENAIIF
+1042 SVQPENAIIF

-1080 IYIDGQVTMDHV
+1080 IYIDGQVTMDNV
-1092 STLISNRQT
+1092 STLISNRQS
-1101 DKRPSLIIGS
+1101 DKRPSLIVGS
-1111 SADTTDKRESSLK
+1111 SADATDKRESSLK

-1157 VTTPSPVTITSE
+1157 VTTPSPVVITSE

-1183 VTLIFNGSKASNVEL
+1183 VTLIFNNSKASNVEL
-1198 NHIANLILKHPSSI
+1198 NHISNLILKHASSI

-1224 TLAIENGSR
+1224 TLTIENGSR
-1233 LNLGDL
+1233 LNLGNL
-1239 AVHLQSLTG
+1239 AVHFQSLTG
-1248 DGMLEFTDKGQLSI
+1248 DGILEFTDKGQLSI

-1286 TFVAVASKKDGLSVK
+1286 TFVAVASKKDGLTVK
-1301 LKPLEL
+1301 LIPLEL

-1341 DDLLPEDKESLD
+1341 YDLQPDDKESLD

-1362 TVEVSDG
+1362 TVEVPDG

-1382 NSTTKRQFYTG
+1382 NSTTKQQFYTG

-1398 TSPQTTVRYEEV
+1398 TSP
-1410 PFAVDY
+1410 
-1416 QADENKVA
+1416 K
-1424 GETTVIFSGKLG
+1424 
-1436 KVKITEAEGAEPVRE
+1436 
-1451 VLEKPQNEI
+1451 
-1460 VAVGTKPVVV
+1460 
-1470 SNILKY
+1470 
-1476 KTTTVE
+1476 
-1482 DPELPKGHTETV
+1482 
-1494 TQGKE
+1494 
-1499 GKEIITTTYTLDTK
+1499 
-1513 TGNITANTVTETI
+1513 
-1526 EPVEKVVKI
+1526 
-1535 GTKSSPQTTVRFE
+1535 
-1548 EIPFTTIY
+1548 
-1556 QADENRTAGEKET
+1556 
-1569 ISSGKLGKVKITE
+1569 
-1582 TEGSEPVREVL
+1582 
-1593 EKPQNEIV
+1593 
-1601 AVGTKPVVVTNILK
+1601 
-1615 YKTTTVEDPELPKG
+1615 
-1629 HTETVTQGKEGKE
+1629 
-1642 IITTTYTLDTKTGN
+1642 
-1656 ITANTV
+1656 
-1662 TETIEP
+1662 
-1668 VEKVVKIGTKS
+1668 
-1679 SPQTTVRF
+1679 TTVRF
-1687 EDVPFTVIYQADEN
+1687 EDV
-1701 RTAGEKETISSGK
+1701 
-1714 LGKAKI
+1714 
-1720 TETEGSEPVRE
+1720 
-1731 VLEKPQNEI
+1731 
-1740 VAVGTKPVV
+1740 
-1749 VTNVLKYKTTTVED
+1749 
-1763 PELPKGH
+1763 
-1770 IETVTQGKEGKETIT
+1770 
-1785 TTYTLDTVTGNITAN
+1785 
-1800 TVTETIEPVE
+1800 
-1810 HVVKIGTKSSP
+1810 
-1821 QSTVR
+1821 
-1826 FEEIPFT
+1826 PFT

-1929 LDTATGLITSSTKTE
+1929 MDTKTGNITANTVTE
-1944 RVDPVD
+1944 TIEPV
-1950 EVVSV
+1950 EKVVKI
-1955 GTKIIPQTTVRYE
+1955 GTKSSPQTTVRFE
-1968 EVPFAIVYQ
+1968 EIPFTVIYQ
-1977 ADENK
+1977 ADENRT
-1982 VAGETTV
+1982 AGEKET
-1989 IFSGKL
+1989 ISSGKL
-1995 GKVKITET
+1995 GKAKITET
-2003 EGAEPIREIIEHPQ
+2003 EGSEPVREVLEKPQ
-2017 NKIVSVGTMT
+2017 NEIVAVGTKPVV
-2027 EVTNTILAFKTVKL
+2027 VTNILKYKTTTVE
-2041 DDDQLP
+2041 DPELP
-2047 KGQTKVV
+2047 KGHTETITQ
-2054 KKGKDGRETT
+2054 GKEGKEII
-2064 TTTYTLDTATG
+2064 TTTYTLDTKTG
-2075 LITSST
+2075 NITANTVTETIEPVEKVVKIGTKSSPQT
-2081 KTERVDPVDEV
+2081 TVRFEDVPF
-2092 VSVGIL
+2092 
-2098 ETKVTDTAP
+2098 
-2107 EQVIKPELKWT
+2107 
-2118 TTIVPIPFQTR
+2118 TTIYQADENRTAGEKETISSG
-2129 YIVDNQLKLGEEII
+2129 KLGKDK
-2143 LVPGRNGQRQVITL
+2143 ITETE
-2157 VNGSVVG
+2157 GSEPV
-2164 RNDEEII
+2164 RE
-2171 SDIVLL
+2171 
-2177 DSIEQIIKIGNRS
+2177 SIEKPQNEI
-2190 TDKAIDLPSKKEK
+2190 
-2203 TDISNLGLTLPNNK
+2203 
-2217 VSSTPI
+2217 V
-2223 KLAETPKSIQYL
+2223 
-2235 TDRKYDST
+2235 
-2243 VSPSQLQQTNGVILP
+2243 
-2258 KTGEQKENFL
+2258 
-2268 ARLGYISLLS
+2268 
-2278 LEFCW
+2278 
-2283 AISTLLKNKRKSK
+2283 

>member
-1 MERKQRFSIKK
+1 M
-12 LSIGVVSI
+12 SI
-20 CIGFAFLTQGN
+20 CIGFTFLTQGN

-39 SVEVIISNATGEEE
+39 SVEVIVSNTTGEKE

-68 IQNTETTIQEEVTVN
+68 IQNTKTTTQEEVTVN
-83 NTVERQTEAEK
+83 NTVEGQTDAEK

-106 TSLNDHLANTED
+106 TSQNDHLANTED

-182 TVSGNDTAIQAIEN
+182 TVSGNDTAIQAIEK
-196 GSITPSKTIASL
+196 GSITQSKTIASL
-208 NAEEK
+208 SAEEK
-213 QTLNNLILTNFE
+213 QTLSNLILTNFE

-237 KPKESLSI
+237 KSKESLNT
-245 SDLTKYFVP
+245 SDTMKYLVP
-254 LIKQLKSDPN
+254 LIKKVKADEKYKNLSD
-264 YKHLTDQERSA
+264 A
-275 EATKLALIEAN
+275 EKVEEARKLALIEAN

-301 AKNTFQQLLAF
+301 AKNTFQQLLAY

-375 DRLMAYGGH
+375 DRLLAYGGR

-397 IQFNNRMIGQYTG
+397 NQFKERLISQYTG
-410 TKSTAELVEK
+410 TNSTAELVEK
-420 IAQSKGKD
+420 ISQSKGKD

-441 GTSPNISIFDL
+441 GTSPNISIFEL
-452 LKTHKPE
+452 LKTNKPD
-459 YILPVLSQGRG
+459 YILPILSQGKG
-470 VYLAG
+470 IYVAG

-481 IGLLDAYTDL
+481 LGLLDAYTDL

-520 NWLTFLNSAKK
+520 NWLTFLHSAKK

-560 EGTSAHSAVLNFFSP
+560 EGASAHSAVLNFFSP

-677 LTIADSPNRTQ
+677 LTIAESSNRTQ

-694 STEKLAN
+694 STEELAN

-709 VAYLEAVEARVAL
+709 IAYLEAVEARVAL

-759 DAFLP
+759 DAFIP
-764 YGQLTAASLTKPT
+764 FGYLTAAPLTKPS

-875 SDWASFKKAQYKRLE
+875 SDWASFKKTQYKRLE

-905 KELETAIKAD
+905 KALETAIKAD
-915 LAVLTTYRNSINS
+915 LAVLTTYRNSVNS
-928 LLNSRSTVTQT
+928 LLNSRSTITQS
-939 QLDQAAQKA
+939 QLDQAAQNA

-967 ALQFNNLEASIFEAP
+967 ALQFNNLETSIFEEP

-988 YVKNGGNGQ
+988 YVKNGGTGQ
-997 GLTEDTPM
+997 GLTEDSPM

-1012 QKATDGTII
+1012 VKATDGTVI

-1030 TPLVINKAVTIE
+1030 TPLIIDKAITIE
-1042 SDSSENAIIF
+1042 SDQPENAIIF

-1080 IYIDGQVTMDHV
+1080 IYIDGQVTMDNV
-1092 STLISNRQT
+1092 STLISNRQS
-1101 DKRPSLIIGS
+1101 DKRPSLIVGS
-1111 SADTTDKRESSLK
+1111 SADATDKRESSLK

-1135 MTVQNAADIAIAN
+1135 MTIQNAADIAIAN

-1269 TIHFKRNDIDFS
+1269 TIHFKRNDMDFS

-1362 TVEVSDG
+1362 TVEVPDG

-1436 KVKITEAEGAEPVRE
+1436 KVKITETEGAEPIRE
-1451 VLEKPQNEI
+1451 IVENPQNKI
-1460 VAVGTKPVVV
+1460 VSVGTMTEVT
-1470 SNILKY
+1470 NTILAF
-1476 KTTTVE
+1476 KTVNL
-1482 DPELPKGHTETV
+1482 DDDQLPKGQT
-1494 TQGKE
+1494 
-1499 GKEIITTTYTLDTK
+1499 
-1513 TGNITANTVTETI
+1513 
-1526 EPVEKVVKI
+1526 KVVKK
-1535 GTKSSPQTTVRFE
+1535 GKDGRETT
-1548 EIPFTTIY
+1548 
-1556 QADENRTAGEKET
+1556 
-1569 ISSGKLGKVKITE
+1569 
-1582 TEGSEPVREVL
+1582 
-1593 EKPQNEIV
+1593 
-1601 AVGTKPVVVTNILK
+1601 
-1615 YKTTTVEDPELPKG
+1615 
-1629 HTETVTQGKEGKE
+1629 
-1642 IITTTYTLDTKTGN
+1642 
-1656 ITANTV
+1656 
-1662 TETIEP
+1662 
-1668 VEKVVKIGTKS
+1668 
-1679 SPQTTVRF
+1679 
-1687 EDVPFTVIYQADEN
+1687 
-1701 RTAGEKETISSGK
+1701 
-1714 LGKAKI
+1714 
-1720 TETEGSEPVRE
+1720 
-1731 VLEKPQNEI
+1731 
-1740 VAVGTKPVV
+1740 
-1749 VTNVLKYKTTTVED
+1749 
-1763 PELPKGH
+1763 
-1770 IETVTQGKEGKETIT
+1770 
-1785 TTYTLDTVTGNITAN
+1785 
-1800 TVTETIEPVE
+1800 
-1810 HVVKIGTKSSP
+1810 
-1821 QSTVR
+1821 
-1826 FEEIPFT
+1826 
-1833 VIYQADENRTA
+1833 
-1844 GEKETISSGKLGKA
+1844 
-1858 KITETEGSEP
+1858 
-1868 VREVLE
+1868 
-1874 KPQNEIVAVGTKP
+1874 
-1887 VVVTNVLKYKTTTVE
+1887 
-1902 DPELPKGHT
+1902 
-1911 ETITQG
+1911 
-1917 KEGKEIITTTYT
+1917 TTTYT

-1968 EVPFAIVYQ
+1968 EVPFAVVYH

-2003 EGAEPIREIIEHPQ
+2003 EGAEPIREIVENPQ
-2017 NKIVSVGTMT
+2017 NKIISVGTMT

-2054 KKGKDGRETT
+2054 KQGKDGRETT

-2177 DSIEQIIKIGNRS
+2177 DPIEQIIKIGNRS

>member
-39 SVEVIISNATGEEE
+39 SVEVIVSNTTGEKE

-106 TSLNDHLANTED
+106 TSQNDHLANTED
-118 TTTTS
+118 TTTPS
-123 SSTES
+123 SPTES

-149 KIETIDA
+149 KIETIYA

-182 TVSGNDTAIQAIEN
+182 TVSGNDTAIQAIEK
-196 GSITPSKTIASL
+196 GSITQSRTIASL
-208 NAEEK
+208 SAEEK
-213 QTLNNLILTNFE
+213 QTLSNLILTNFE

-237 KPKESLSI
+237 KSKESLNT
-245 SDLTKYFVP
+245 SDTMKYLVP
-254 LIKQLKSDPN
+254 LIKKVKADEKYKNLSD
-264 YKHLTDQERSA
+264 A
-275 EATKLALIEAN
+275 EKVEEARKLALIEAN

-301 AKNTFQQLLAF
+301 AKNTFQQLLAY

-375 DRLMAYGGH
+375 DRLLAYGGR

-397 IQFNNRMIGQYTG
+397 NQFKERLISQYTG
-410 TKSTAELVEK
+410 TNSTAELVEK
-420 IAQSKGKD
+420 ISQSKGKD

-441 GTSPNISIFDL
+441 GTSPNISIFEL
-452 LKTHKPE
+452 LKTNKPD
-459 YILPVLSQGRG
+459 YILPILSQGKG
-470 VYLAG
+470 IYVAG

-481 IGLLDAYTDL
+481 LGLLDAYTDL

-520 NWLTFLNSAKK
+520 NWLTFLHSAKK

-560 EGTSAHSAVLNFFSP
+560 EGASAHSAVLNFFSP

-677 LTIADSPNRTQ
+677 LTIAESSNRTQ

-694 STEKLAN
+694 STEELAN

-709 VAYLEAVEARVAL
+709 IAYLEAVEARVAL

-759 DAFLP
+759 DAFIP
-764 YGQLTAASLTKPT
+764 FGYLTAAPLTKPS

-851 FISYISNR
+851 FIGYISNR
-859 YNSDSE
+859 YSSDTE
-865 AFKAILGNEY
+865 AYKAILGNDY
-875 SDWASFKKAQYKRLE
+875 VDWASFKKAQYKRLE
-890 DKEPVNQLWQTSQLE
+890 NKEVVNNLWQTSQLE
-905 KELETAIKAD
+905 KDLEEAIKSD
-915 LAVLTTYRNSINS
+915 LNELKNYRNSINN
-928 LLNSRSTVTQT
+928 LLNSRAGVTQT
-939 QLDQAAQKA
+939 DLNNIAIQTSIANK
-948 SVARLATNV
+948 TKHV
-957 RKVKLDILNK
+957 RQVKQDILLK
-967 ALQFNNLEASIFEAP
+967 ALQHNELHDSIFLP
-982 KQSDII
+982 DII
-988 YVKNGGNGQ
+988 YVKNGGTGQ
-997 GLTEDTPM
+997 GLTEDSPM

-1012 QKATDGTII
+1012 VKATDGTVI

-1470 SNILKY
+1470 TNILKY

-1499 GKEIITTTYTLDTK
+1499 GKEIITTTYTMDTK

-1548 EIPFTTIY
+1548 EIPFT
-1556 QADENRTAGEKET
+1556 
-1569 ISSGKLGKVKITE
+1569 
-1582 TEGSEPVREVL
+1582 
-1593 EKPQNEIV
+1593 
-1601 AVGTKPVVVTNILK
+1601 
-1615 YKTTTVEDPELPKG
+1615 
-1629 HTETVTQGKEGKE
+1629 
-1642 IITTTYTLDTKTGN
+1642 
-1656 ITANTV
+1656 
-1662 TETIEP
+1662 
-1668 VEKVVKIGTKS
+1668 
-1679 SPQTTVRF
+1679 
-1687 EDVPFTVIYQADEN
+1687 VIYQA
-1701 RTAGEKETISSGK
+1701 
-1714 LGKAKI
+1714 
-1720 TETEGSEPVRE
+1720 
-1731 VLEKPQNEI
+1731 
-1740 VAVGTKPVV
+1740 
-1749 VTNVLKYKTTTVED
+1749 
-1763 PELPKGH
+1763 
-1770 IETVTQGKEGKETIT
+1770 
-1785 TTYTLDTVTGNITAN
+1785 
-1800 TVTETIEPVE
+1800 
-1810 HVVKIGTKSSP
+1810 
-1821 QSTVR
+1821 
-1826 FEEIPFT
+1826 
-1833 VIYQADENRTA
+1833 
-1844 GEKETISSGKLGKA
+1844 
-1858 KITETEGSEP
+1858 
-1868 VREVLE
+1868 
-1874 KPQNEIVAVGTKP
+1874 
-1887 VVVTNVLKYKTTTVE
+1887 
-1902 DPELPKGHT
+1902 
-1911 ETITQG
+1911 
-1917 KEGKEIITTTYT
+1917 
-1929 LDTATGLITSSTKTE
+1929 
-1944 RVDPVD
+1944 
-1950 EVVSV
+1950 
-1955 GTKIIPQTTVRYE
+1955 
-1968 EVPFAIVYQ
+1968 
-1977 ADENK
+1977 
-1982 VAGETTV
+1982 
-1989 IFSGKL
+1989 
-1995 GKVKITET
+1995 
-2003 EGAEPIREIIEHPQ
+2003 
-2017 NKIVSVGTMT
+2017 
-2027 EVTNTILAFKTVKL
+2027 
-2041 DDDQLP
+2041 
-2047 KGQTKVV
+2047 
-2054 KKGKDGRETT
+2054 
-2064 TTTYTLDTATG
+2064 
-2075 LITSST
+2075 
-2081 KTERVDPVDEV
+2081 
-2092 VSVGIL
+2092 
-2098 ETKVTDTAP
+2098 
-2107 EQVIKPELKWT
+2107 
-2118 TTIVPIPFQTR
+2118 
-2129 YIVDNQLKLGEEII
+2129 
-2143 LVPGRNGQRQVITL
+2143 
-2157 VNGSVVG
+2157 
-2164 RNDEEII
+2164 
-2171 SDIVLL
+2171 
-2177 DSIEQIIKIGNRS
+2177 
-2190 TDKAIDLPSKKEK
+2190 
-2203 TDISNLGLTLPNNK
+2203 
-2217 VSSTPI
+2217 
-2223 KLAETPKSIQYL
+2223 
-2235 TDRKYDST
+2235 
-2243 VSPSQLQQTNGVILP
+2243 
-2258 KTGEQKENFL
+2258 
-2268 ARLGYISLLS
+2268 
-2278 LEFCW
+2278 
-2283 AISTLLKNKRKSK
+2283 

>member
-53 TIPTQPTE
+53 NIPTQPTE

-83 NTVERQTEAEK
+83 NTVEGQTDTEK
-94 STRTEQAVPEST
+94 STSLEQAVPEST
-106 TSLNDHLANTED
+106 ASLTDHLANTGD

-128 SVNEVEF
+128 SVNEVEL
-135 PTETTALSSPESSS
+135 PTETTALYSPESSS

-196 GSITPSKTIASL
+196 GSLDQSKSI
-208 NAEEK
+208 EELTTEEQ

-225 TSADKVALLDVV
+225 TTADQVALQDFV
-237 KPKESLSI
+237 KPKNQLS
-245 SDLTKYFVP
+245 SSETTKYLVP
-254 LIKQLKSDPN
+254 LIKQVMADPQ
-264 YKHLTDQERSA
+264 YSHLTRAEKVT
-275 EATKLALIEAN
+275 EATKLALIEVN

-301 AKNTFQQLLAF
+301 AKKTFQQLLEY

-317 LTEKSGLTVETLKN
+317 LKDKNGLTVGTIKN

-341 YLQQQYSFEKDLP
+341 YLQQQYSFESDLP
-354 QTLVFTPHT
+354 ETLVFAPHT
-363 IGNIQADQTSAY
+363 IGKIQADQTSAY
-375 DRLMAYGGH
+375 DRLLAYGGR

-397 IQFNNRMIGQYTG
+397 NQFKERLISQYTG

-441 GTSPNISIFDL
+441 GTSPNISIFEL
-452 LKTHKPE
+452 LKTNKPE

-491 YPQLKNYSKERGVQQ
+491 YPQLKNFSKERGAQQ
-506 PTSTFFEKILTYQE
+506 PSSTFFDKLLTYQE
-520 NWLTFLNSAKK
+520 NWLTFLDSAKSA
-531 DSTTIPFTLAVD
+531 DATIPFTLAVD
-543 TMNVYNET
+543 TMKVYNEA
-551 TKAHTWSPN
+551 TKTHTWSPN
-560 EGTSAHSAVLNFFSP
+560 EGESAHTAVVSFFSP

-589 GGVANGENMIK
+589 GGVAQGESLIR

-607 HSNLSGVAL
+607 HSNLSGIAL

-626 EARLFGGTYRKE
+626 DARLFRGA
-638 GRRAGQGP
+638 GRRNGQGP

-694 STEKLAN
+694 STEELAN

-709 VAYLEAVEARVAL
+709 IAYLEAIEARVAL
-722 KSLAENE
+722 KTLSEEE
-729 LATYFNKVVQVP
+729 LAIYFNKVVQVP
-741 RNTTSNTSTTT
+741 RNLTSNTGTTNT
-752 TSLPSTN
+752 GLPSTN

-764 YGQLTAASLTKPT
+764 FGYLTAAPLTKPS

-790 QFIPRGISPILTEL
+790 RFIPRDSSPLILEL

-810 HVPLLES
+810 HVPLLDS
-817 FYGASEAPSGNN
+817 FYGVSDAPSGNN

-851 FISYISNR
+851 FIGYISNR
-859 YNSDSE
+859 YSSDTE
-865 AFKAILGNEY
+865 AYKAILGNDY
-875 SDWASFKKAQYKRLE
+875 VDWASFKKAQYKRLE
-890 DKEPVNQLWQTSQLE
+890 NKEIVNHLWQTSQLE
-905 KELETAIKAD
+905 TDLEEAIKSD
-915 LAVLTTYRNSINS
+915 LNELKNYRNSINS
-928 LLNSRSTVTQT
+928 LLNSRAGVTQT
-939 QLDQAAQKA
+939 DLNNIAIQTSIANKTKQ
-948 SVARLATNV
+948 V
-957 RKVKLDILNK
+957 RKVKQDILLK
-967 ALQFNNLEASIFEAP
+967 ALQHNELRDSVFLP
-982 KQSDII
+982 DII

-997 GLTEDTPM
+997 GLTEDSPM

-1030 TPLVINKAVTIE
+1030 TPIVIDKAITIE
-1042 SDSSENAIIF
+1042 SVQPENAIIF

-1080 IYIDGQVTMDHV
+1080 IYIDGQVTMDNV
-1092 STLISNRQT
+1092 STLISNRQS
-1101 DKRPSLIIGS
+1101 DKRPSLIVGS
-1111 SADTTDKRESSLK
+1111 SADATDKRESSLK

-1157 VTTPSPVTITSE
+1157 VTTPSPVVITSE

-1183 VTLIFNGSKASNVEL
+1183 VTLIFNNSKASNVEL
-1198 NHIANLILKHPSSI
+1198 NHISNLILKHASSI

-1224 TLAIENGSR
+1224 TLTIENGSR
-1233 LNLGDL
+1233 LNLGNL
-1239 AVHLQSLTG
+1239 AVHFQSLTG
-1248 DGMLEFTDKGQLSI
+1248 DGILEFTDKGQLSI

-1286 TFVAVASKKDGLSVK
+1286 TFVAVASKKDGLTVK
-1301 LKPLEL
+1301 LIPLEL

-1341 DDLLPEDKESLD
+1341 YDLQPDDKESLD

-1362 TVEVSDG
+1362 TVEVPDG

-1382 NSTTKRQFYTG
+1382 NSTTKQQFYTG

-1398 TSPQTTVRYEEV
+1398 TSP
-1410 PFAVDY
+1410 
-1416 QADENKVA
+1416 K
-1424 GETTVIFSGKLG
+1424 
-1436 KVKITEAEGAEPVRE
+1436 
-1451 VLEKPQNEI
+1451 
-1460 VAVGTKPVVV
+1460 
-1470 SNILKY
+1470 
-1476 KTTTVE
+1476 
-1482 DPELPKGHTETV
+1482 
-1494 TQGKE
+1494 
-1499 GKEIITTTYTLDTK
+1499 
-1513 TGNITANTVTETI
+1513 
-1526 EPVEKVVKI
+1526 
-1535 GTKSSPQTTVRFE
+1535 TTVRFE
-1548 EIPFTTIY
+1548 EI
-1556 QADENRTAGEKET
+1556 
-1569 ISSGKLGKVKITE
+1569 
-1582 TEGSEPVREVL
+1582 
-1593 EKPQNEIV
+1593 
-1601 AVGTKPVVVTNILK
+1601 
-1615 YKTTTVEDPELPKG
+1615 
-1629 HTETVTQGKEGKE
+1629 
-1642 IITTTYTLDTKTGN
+1642 
-1656 ITANTV
+1656 
-1662 TETIEP
+1662 
-1668 VEKVVKIGTKS
+1668 
-1679 SPQTTVRF
+1679 
-1687 EDVPFTVIYQADEN
+1687 PFTVIYQADEN

-1770 IETVTQGKEGKETIT
+1770 TETITQGKEGKEIITTTYTMDTKTGNITANTVTETIEPVEKVVKIGTKSSPQTTVRFEDVPFTTIYQADENRTAGEKETISSGKLGKDKITETEGSEPVRESIEKPQNEIVVVGTKPVVVTNVLKYKTTTVEDPELPKGHTETITQGKEGKETIT
-1785 TTYTLDTVTGNITAN
+1785 TTYTLDTKTGNITAN

-1902 DPELPKGHT
+1902 DPELPKGHI

-1917 KEGKEIITTTYT
+1917 KEGKETITTAYT
-1929 LDTATGLITSSTKTE
+1929 LDTKTGNITAN
-1944 RVDPVD
+1944 
-1950 EVVSV
+1950 
-1955 GTKIIPQTTVRYE
+1955 TV
-1968 EVPFAIVYQ
+1968 
-1977 ADENK
+1977 
-1982 VAGETTV
+1982 
-1989 IFSGKL
+1989 
-1995 GKVKITET
+1995 TET
-2003 EGAEPIREIIEHPQ
+2003 IEPVE
-2017 NKIVSVGTMT
+2017 
-2027 EVTNTILAFKTVKL
+2027 
-2041 DDDQLP
+2041 
-2047 KGQTKVV
+2047 KVV
-2054 KKGKDGRETT
+2054 KIG
-2064 TTTYTLDTATG
+2064 TLE
-2075 LITSST
+2075 I
-2081 KTERVDPVDEV
+2081 
-2092 VSVGIL
+2092 
-2098 ETKVTDTAP
+2098 KVPETAP
-2107 EQVIKPELKWT
+2107 EQHIKPELKWS
-2118 TTIVPIPFQTR
+2118 TTIIPIPFQTK
-2129 YIVDNQLKLGEEII
+2129 YIVDNQLKQGEEII
-2143 LVPGRNGQRQVITL
+2143 LVQGKDGQRQIIAL
-2157 VNGSVVG
+2157 INGAVVG
-2164 RNDEEII
+2164 RNNEEII
-2171 SDIVLL
+2171 SDTILL
-2177 DSIEQIIKIGNRS
+2177 EPIEQVIKIGSRS
-2190 TDKAIDLPSKKEK
+2190 TDNLPNKEEK
-2203 TDISNLGLTLPNNK
+2203 PDTPNLVPILPPTLPTNEAIP
-2217 VSSTPI
+2217 TPM
-2223 KLAETPKSIQYL
+2223 KLAETPKSIEYL
-2235 TDRKYDST
+2235 SNRQHDAI
-2243 VSPSQLQQTNGVILP
+2243 VSPSQLQQTNGALLP

-2268 ARLGYISLLS
+2268 SRLGYIFLVSLGLG
-2278 LEFCW
+2278 W
-2283 AISTLLKNKRKSK
+2283 AILPLLKTKKEK

>member
-20 CIGFAFLTQGN
+20 CIGFAFLAQA
-31 STVAAAEN
+31 SITVAADEKDTVAFVTDKVEADGSETAD
-39 SVEVIISNATGEEE
+39 SVETLVNEKAEQDTGNTDEDPALNKTREEQPEVAPLVSNTNDSKNEVA
-53 TIPTQPTE
+53 PSSSSDTE
-61 TPNNRES
+61 DSSQTSASLE
-68 IQNTETTIQEEVTVN
+68 
-83 NTVERQTEAEK
+83 TVETASK
-94 STRTEQAVPEST
+94 PSTISTPE
-106 TSLNDHLANTED
+106 L
-118 TTTTS
+118 
-123 SSTES
+123 STES
-128 SVNEVEF
+128 ETNE
-135 PTETTALSSPESSS
+135 TSLSEEPAGT
-149 KIETIDA
+149 IEG
-156 SLKAEQ
+156 S
-162 PNTSEGTTA
+162 TA
-171 LRAATNTSPTT
+171 LRTAANTNTAPTT
-182 TVSGNDTAIQAIEN
+182 AVSTDDTAIQAIEN
-196 GSITPSKTIASL
+196 GSIPQSKTIASL

-428 VNSYFTEQSQALI
+428 VNSYFTKQSQALI

-452 LKTHKPE
+452 LKTNKPD
-459 YILPVLSQGRG
+459 YILPILSQGRG
-470 VYLAG
+470 IYVAG

-481 IGLLDAYTDL
+481 LGLLDSYTDL
-491 YPQLKNYSKERGVQQ
+491 YPELKNYSKERGVQQ

-660 QNGVPG
+660 QNGIPG

-677 LTIADSPNRTQ
+677 LTIAESSNRTQ

-729 LATYFNKVVQVP
+729 LAIYFNKVVQVP

-1080 IYIDGQVTMDHV
+1080 IYIDGQVTMDNV
-1092 STLISNRQT
+1092 STLISNRQS
-1101 DKRPSLIIGS
+1101 DKRPSLIVGS
-1111 SADTTDKRESSLK
+1111 SADATDKRESSLK

-1239 AVHLQSLTG
+1239 AVHFQSLTG

-1269 TIHFKRNDIDFS
+1269 TIHFKRNDMDFS

-1307 NLEMDE
+1307 NLEIDE

-1332 DSRVLPSEI
+1332 DSRVLPNEI
-1341 DDLLPEDKESLD
+1341 YDLQPDDKESLD

-1362 TVEVSDG
+1362 TVEVPDG

-1398 TSPQTTVRYEEV
+1398 TSPQTTVRFEDV
-1410 PFAVDY
+1410 PFTTIY
-1416 QADENKVA
+1416 QADENRTA
-1424 GETTVIFSGKLG
+1424 GEKETISSGKLG
-1436 KVKITEAEGAEPVRE
+1436 KAKITETEGSEPVRE

-1499 GKEIITTTYTLDTK
+1499 GKEIITTTYTMDTK

-1929 LDTATGLITSSTKTE
+1929 LDTKTGNITANTVTE
-1944 RVDPVD
+1944 TIEPV
-1950 EVVSV
+1950 EKVVKI
-1955 GTKIIPQTTVRYE
+1955 GTKSSPQTTVRFE
-1968 EVPFAIVYQ
+1968 DVPFTTIYQ
-1977 ADENK
+1977 ADENRT
-1982 VAGETTV
+1982 AGEKET
-1989 IFSGKL
+1989 ISGGKL
-1995 GKVKITET
+1995 GKDKITET
-2003 EGAEPIREIIEHPQ
+2003 EGSEPVRESIEKPQ
-2017 NKIVSVGTMT
+2017 NEIV
-2027 EVTNTILAFKTVKL
+2027 
-2041 DDDQLP
+2041 
-2047 KGQTKVV
+2047 
-2054 KKGKDGRETT
+2054 
-2064 TTTYTLDTATG
+2064 
-2075 LITSST
+2075 
-2081 KTERVDPVDEV
+2081 
-2092 VSVGIL
+2092 
-2098 ETKVTDTAP
+2098 
-2107 EQVIKPELKWT
+2107 
-2118 TTIVPIPFQTR
+2118 
-2129 YIVDNQLKLGEEII
+2129 
-2143 LVPGRNGQRQVITL
+2143 
-2157 VNGSVVG
+2157 
-2164 RNDEEII
+2164 
-2171 SDIVLL
+2171 
-2177 DSIEQIIKIGNRS
+2177 
-2190 TDKAIDLPSKKEK
+2190 
-2203 TDISNLGLTLPNNK
+2203 
-2217 VSSTPI
+2217 
-2223 KLAETPKSIQYL
+2223 
-2235 TDRKYDST
+2235 
-2243 VSPSQLQQTNGVILP
+2243 
-2258 KTGEQKENFL
+2258 
-2268 ARLGYISLLS
+2268 
-2278 LEFCW
+2278 
-2283 AISTLLKNKRKSK
+2283 

>member
-53 TIPTQPTE
+53 NIPTQPTE

-83 NTVERQTEAEK
+83 NTVEGQTDTEK
-94 STRTEQAVPEST
+94 STSLEQAVPEST
-106 TSLNDHLANTED
+106 ASLTDHLANTGD

-128 SVNEVEF
+128 SVNEVEL
-135 PTETTALSSPESSS
+135 PTETTALYSPESSS

-196 GSITPSKTIASL
+196 GSLDQSKSI
-208 NAEEK
+208 EELTTEEQ

-225 TSADKVALLDVV
+225 TTADQVALQDFV
-237 KPKESLSI
+237 KPKNQLS
-245 SDLTKYFVP
+245 SSETTKYLVP
-254 LIKQLKSDPN
+254 LIKQVMADPQ
-264 YKHLTDQERSA
+264 YSHLTRAEKVT
-275 EATKLALIEAN
+275 EATKLALIEVN

-301 AKNTFQQLLAF
+301 AKKTFQQLLEY

-317 LTEKSGLTVETLKN
+317 LKDKNGLTVGTIKN

-341 YLQQQYSFEKDLP
+341 YLQQQYSFESDLP
-354 QTLVFTPHT
+354 ETLVFAPHT

-375 DRLMAYGGH
+375 DRLLAYGGR

-397 IQFNNRMIGQYTG
+397 NQFKERLISQYTG

-441 GTSPNISIFDL
+441 GTSPNISIFEL
-452 LKTHKPE
+452 LKTNKPE

-491 YPQLKNYSKERGVQQ
+491 YPQLKNFSKERGAQQ
-506 PTSTFFEKILTYQE
+506 PSSTFFDKLLTYQE
-520 NWLTFLNSAKK
+520 NWLTFLDSAKSA
-531 DSTTIPFTLAVD
+531 DATIPFTLAVD
-543 TMNVYNET
+543 TMKVYNEA
-551 TKAHTWSPN
+551 TKTHTWSPN
-560 EGTSAHSAVLNFFSP
+560 EGESAHTAVVSFFSP

-589 GGVANGENMIK
+589 GGVAQGESLIR

-607 HSNLSGVAL
+607 HSNLSGIAL

-626 EARLFGGTYRKE
+626 DARLFRGA
-638 GRRAGQGP
+638 GRRNGQGP

-694 STEKLAN
+694 STEELAN

-709 VAYLEAVEARVAL
+709 IAYLEAIEARVAL
-722 KSLAENE
+722 KTLSEEE
-729 LATYFNKVVQVP
+729 LAIYFNKVVQVP
-741 RNTTSNTSTTT
+741 RNLTSNTGTTNT
-752 TSLPSTN
+752 GLPSTN

-764 YGQLTAASLTKPT
+764 FGYLTAAPLTKPS

-790 QFIPRGISPILTEL
+790 RFIPRDSSPLILEL

-810 HVPLLES
+810 HVPLLDS
-817 FYGASEAPSGNN
+817 FYGVSDAPSGNN

-851 FISYISNR
+851 FIGYISNR
-859 YNSDSE
+859 YSSDTE
-865 AFKAILGNEY
+865 AYKAILGNDY
-875 SDWASFKKAQYKRLE
+875 VDWASFKKAQYKRLE
-890 DKEPVNQLWQTSQLE
+890 NKEIVNHLWQTSQLE
-905 KELETAIKAD
+905 TDLEEAIKSD
-915 LAVLTTYRNSINS
+915 LNELKNYRNSINS
-928 LLNSRSTVTQT
+928 LLNSRAGVTQT
-939 QLDQAAQKA
+939 DLNNIAIQTSIANKTKQ
-948 SVARLATNV
+948 V
-957 RKVKLDILNK
+957 RKVKQDILLK
-967 ALQFNNLEASIFEAP
+967 ALQHNELRDSVFLP
-982 KQSDII
+982 DII

-997 GLTEDTPM
+997 GLTEDSPM

-1030 TPLVINKAVTIE
+1030 TPIVIDKAITIE
-1042 SDSSENAIIF
+1042 SVQPENAIIF

-1080 IYIDGQVTMDHV
+1080 IYIDGQVTMDNV
-1092 STLISNRQT
+1092 STLISNRQS
-1101 DKRPSLIIGS
+1101 DKRPSLIVGS
-1111 SADTTDKRESSLK
+1111 SADATDKRESSLK

-1157 VTTPSPVTITSE
+1157 VTTPSPVVITSE

-1183 VTLIFNGSKASNVEL
+1183 VTLIFNNSKASNVEL
-1198 NHIANLILKHPSSI
+1198 NHISNLILKHASSI

-1224 TLAIENGSR
+1224 TLTIENGSR
-1233 LNLGDL
+1233 LNLGNL
-1239 AVHLQSLTG
+1239 AVHFQSLTG
-1248 DGMLEFTDKGQLSI
+1248 DGILEFTDKGQLSI

-1286 TFVAVASKKDGLSVK
+1286 TFVAVASKKDGLTVK
-1301 LKPLEL
+1301 LIPLEL

-1341 DDLLPEDKESLD
+1341 YDLQPDDKESLD

-1362 TVEVSDG
+1362 TVEVPDG

-1382 NSTTKRQFYTG
+1382 NSTTKQQFYTG

-1398 TSPQTTVRYEEV
+1398 TSP
-1410 PFAVDY
+1410 
-1416 QADENKVA
+1416 K
-1424 GETTVIFSGKLG
+1424 
-1436 KVKITEAEGAEPVRE
+1436 
-1451 VLEKPQNEI
+1451 
-1460 VAVGTKPVVV
+1460 
-1470 SNILKY
+1470 
-1476 KTTTVE
+1476 
-1482 DPELPKGHTETV
+1482 
-1494 TQGKE
+1494 
-1499 GKEIITTTYTLDTK
+1499 
-1513 TGNITANTVTETI
+1513 
-1526 EPVEKVVKI
+1526 
-1535 GTKSSPQTTVRFE
+1535 
-1548 EIPFTTIY
+1548 
-1556 QADENRTAGEKET
+1556 
-1569 ISSGKLGKVKITE
+1569 
-1582 TEGSEPVREVL
+1582 
-1593 EKPQNEIV
+1593 
-1601 AVGTKPVVVTNILK
+1601 
-1615 YKTTTVEDPELPKG
+1615 
-1629 HTETVTQGKEGKE
+1629 
-1642 IITTTYTLDTKTGN
+1642 
-1656 ITANTV
+1656 
-1662 TETIEP
+1662 
-1668 VEKVVKIGTKS
+1668 
-1679 SPQTTVRF
+1679 TTVRF

-1720 TETEGSEPVRE
+1720 TETEGSEPVR
-1731 VLEKPQNEI
+1731 
-1740 VAVGTKPVV
+1740 
-1749 VTNVLKYKTTTVED
+1749 
-1763 PELPKGH
+1763 
-1770 IETVTQGKEGKETIT
+1770 
-1785 TTYTLDTVTGNITAN
+1785 
-1800 TVTETIEPVE
+1800 
-1810 HVVKIGTKSSP
+1810 
-1821 QSTVR
+1821 
-1826 FEEIPFT
+1826 
-1833 VIYQADENRTA
+1833 
-1844 GEKETISSGKLGKA
+1844 
-1858 KITETEGSEP
+1858 
-1868 VREVLE
+1868 
-1874 KPQNEIVAVGTKP
+1874 
-1887 VVVTNVLKYKTTTVE
+1887 
-1902 DPELPKGHT
+1902 
-1911 ETITQG
+1911 
-1917 KEGKEIITTTYT
+1917 
-1929 LDTATGLITSSTKTE
+1929 
-1944 RVDPVD
+1944 
-1950 EVVSV
+1950 
-1955 GTKIIPQTTVRYE
+1955 
-1968 EVPFAIVYQ
+1968 
-1977 ADENK
+1977 
-1982 VAGETTV
+1982 
-1989 IFSGKL
+1989 
-1995 GKVKITET
+1995 
-2003 EGAEPIREIIEHPQ
+2003 
-2017 NKIVSVGTMT
+2017 
-2027 EVTNTILAFKTVKL
+2027 
-2041 DDDQLP
+2041 
-2047 KGQTKVV
+2047 
-2054 KKGKDGRETT
+2054 
-2064 TTTYTLDTATG
+2064 
-2075 LITSST
+2075 
-2081 KTERVDPVDEV
+2081 
-2092 VSVGIL
+2092 
-2098 ETKVTDTAP
+2098 
-2107 EQVIKPELKWT
+2107 
-2118 TTIVPIPFQTR
+2118 
-2129 YIVDNQLKLGEEII
+2129 
-2143 LVPGRNGQRQVITL
+2143 
-2157 VNGSVVG
+2157 
-2164 RNDEEII
+2164 
-2171 SDIVLL
+2171 
-2177 DSIEQIIKIGNRS
+2177 
-2190 TDKAIDLPSKKEK
+2190 
-2203 TDISNLGLTLPNNK
+2203 
-2217 VSSTPI
+2217 
-2223 KLAETPKSIQYL
+2223 
-2235 TDRKYDST
+2235 
-2243 VSPSQLQQTNGVILP
+2243 
-2258 KTGEQKENFL
+2258 
-2268 ARLGYISLLS
+2268 
-2278 LEFCW
+2278 
-2283 AISTLLKNKRKSK
+2283 

>member
-39 SVEVIISNATGEEE
+39 SVEVIVSNATGEKE

-61 TPNNRES
+61 TP
-68 IQNTETTIQEEVTVN
+68 TQEEVTVN
-83 NTVERQTEAEK
+83 NTVEGQTEAEK

-106 TSLNDHLANTED
+106 TSQNDHLAYTED

-196 GSITPSKTIASL
+196 GSLDQSKSI
-208 NAEEK
+208 EELTTEEQ

-225 TSADKVALLDVV
+225 TTADQVALQDFV
-237 KPKESLSI
+237 KPKKQLS
-245 SDLTKYFVP
+245 SSETTKYLVP
-254 LIKQLKSDPN
+254 LIKQVMADPQYN
-264 YKHLTDQERSA
+264 HLTRAEKVT
-275 EATKLALIEAN
+275 EATKLALIEVN

-301 AKNTFQQLLAF
+301 AKKTFQQLLEY

-317 LTEKSGLTVETLKN
+317 LKDKNGLTVETIKN

-341 YLQQQYSFEKDLP
+341 YLQQQYSFESDLP
-354 QTLVFTPHT
+354 ETLVFAPHT
-363 IGNIQADQTSAY
+363 IGKIQADQTSAY
-375 DRLMAYGGH
+375 DRLLAYGGR

-397 IQFNNRMIGQYTG
+397 NQFKERLISQYTG
-410 TKSTAELVEK
+410 TNSTAELVEK

-441 GTSPNISIFDL
+441 GTSPNISIFEL
-452 LKTHKPE
+452 LKTNKPE
-459 YILPVLSQGRG
+459 YILPVLSQGKG
-470 VYLAG
+470 IYLAG

-491 YPQLKNYSKERGVQQ
+491 YPQLKNFSKERGAQQ
-506 PTSTFFEKILTYQE
+506 PTSTFFDKLLTYQE
-520 NWLTFLNSAKK
+520 NWLTFLNSAKSA
-531 DSTTIPFTLAVD
+531 DATIPFTLAVD
-543 TMNVYNET
+543 TLKVYNET
-551 TKAHTWSPN
+551 TKTHTWSPN
-560 EGTSAHSAVLNFFSP
+560 EGESAHAAVVSFFSP
-575 MNLWENYVRSGVGL
+575 MNLWENYVRSGIGL
-589 GGVANGENMIK
+589 GGIAQGESLIR

-607 HSNLSGVAL
+607 HSNLSGIAL

-626 EARLFGGTYRKE
+626 DARLFRGA
-638 GRRAGQGP
+638 GRRNGQGP

-694 STEKLAN
+694 STEELAN

-709 VAYLEAVEARVAL
+709 IAYLEAVEARVAL
-722 KSLAENE
+722 KTLSEEE
-729 LATYFNKVVQVP
+729 LAIYFNKVIQVP
-741 RNTTSNTSTTT
+741 RNLTSNTGTTNT
-752 TSLPSTN
+752 DLPSTN

-764 YGQLTAASLTKPT
+764 FGYLTAAPLTKPS

-790 QFIPRGISPILTEL
+790 SFIPRGSSPLILEL

-810 HVPLLES
+810 HVPLLDS
-817 FYGASEAPSGNN
+817 FYGVSDAPNGNN

-859 YNSDSE
+859 YSSDTE
-865 AFKAILGNEY
+865 AYKAILGNDY
-875 SDWASFKKAQYKRLE
+875 VDWASFKKAQYKRLE
-890 DKEPVNQLWQTSQLE
+890 NKEVVNHLWQTSQLE
-905 KELETAIKAD
+905 RDLEEAIKSD
-915 LAVLTTYRNSINS
+915 LNELKNYRNSINN
-928 LLNSRSTVTQT
+928 LLNNRAGVTQT
-939 QLDQAAQKA
+939 DLNNIAIQTSIANK
-948 SVARLATNV
+948 TKHV
-957 RKVKLDILNK
+957 RQVKQDILLK
-967 ALQFNNLEASIFEAP
+967 ALQHNELRDSIFLP
-982 KQSDII
+982 DII
-988 YVKNGGNGQ
+988 YVKNGGTGQ
-997 GLTEDTPM
+997 GLTEDSPM

-1012 QKATDGTII
+1012 VKATDGTVI

-1030 TPLVINKAVTIE
+1030 TPIIIDKAITIE
-1042 SDSSENAIIF
+1042 SVRPENAIIF

-1080 IYIDGQVTMDHV
+1080 IYINGKVTMDNV
-1092 STLISNRQT
+1092 STLISNRQS
-1101 DKRPSLIIGS
+1101 DKRPSLIVGS
-1111 SADTTDKRESSLK
+1111 SADATDKRESSLK

-1148 GTQIKNGVE
+1148 GTKIKNGIE

-1198 NHIANLILKHPSSI
+1198 NHIANLILKQPSSI

-1239 AVHLQSLTG
+1239 AVHFQSLTG
-1248 DGMLEFTDKGQLSI
+1248 DGILEFTDKGQLSI
-1262 QDVSGHA
+1262 QDISGHA
-1269 TIHFKRNDIDFS
+1269 TIHFKRNDMDFS

-1301 LKPLEL
+1301 LIPLEL
-1307 NLEMDE
+1307 NLEIDE

-1353 QAIPAPETI
+1353 QAIPAPEII
-1362 TVEVSDG
+1362 TVEVPDG

-1382 NSTTKRQFYTG
+1382 NSTTKQQFYTG

-1410 PFAVDY
+1410 PFAVVYHADENKVAGETTVIFNGKLGKVKITETEGAEPIREIVEQPQNKIISVGTMTKVTNTILAFKTVNLDDDQLPKGQTKVVKQGKDGWETTTTTYTLDNATGLITSSTKTERVDPVDEVVSVGTKIIPQTTVRYEELPFAVVY

-1436 KVKITEAEGAEPVRE
+1436 
-1451 VLEKPQNEI
+1451 N
-1460 VAVGTKPVVV
+1460 
-1470 SNILKY
+1470 
-1476 KTTTVE
+1476 
-1482 DPELPKGHTETV
+1482 
-1494 TQGKE
+1494 
-1499 GKEIITTTYTLDTK
+1499 
-1513 TGNITANTVTETI
+1513 
-1526 EPVEKVVKI
+1526 
-1535 GTKSSPQTTVRFE
+1535 
-1548 EIPFTTIY
+1548 
-1556 QADENRTAGEKET
+1556 
-1569 ISSGKLGKVKITE
+1569 VKITE
-1582 TEGSEPVREVL
+1582 TEGAEPIREIV
-1593 EKPQNEIV
+1593 EQPQNKIIS
-1601 AVGTKPVVVTNILK
+1601 VGTMTKVTNTILAF
-1615 YKTTTVEDPELPKG
+1615 KTVNLDDDQLPKG
-1629 HTETVTQGKEGKE
+1629 QTKVVKQGKDGRETT
-1642 IITTTYTLDTKTGN
+1642 TTTYTLD
-1656 ITANTV
+1656 A
-1662 TETIEP
+1662 
-1668 VEKVVKIGTKS
+1668 
-1679 SPQTTVRF
+1679 
-1687 EDVPFTVIYQADEN
+1687 
-1701 RTAGEKETISSGK
+1701 
-1714 LGKAKI
+1714 
-1720 TETEGSEPVRE
+1720 
-1731 VLEKPQNEI
+1731 
-1740 VAVGTKPVV
+1740 
-1749 VTNVLKYKTTTVED
+1749 
-1763 PELPKGH
+1763 
-1770 IETVTQGKEGKETIT
+1770 
-1785 TTYTLDTVTGNITAN
+1785 
-1800 TVTETIEPVE
+1800 
-1810 HVVKIGTKSSP
+1810 
-1821 QSTVR
+1821 
-1826 FEEIPFT
+1826 
-1833 VIYQADENRTA
+1833 
-1844 GEKETISSGKLGKA
+1844 
-1858 KITETEGSEP
+1858 
-1868 VREVLE
+1868 
-1874 KPQNEIVAVGTKP
+1874 
-1887 VVVTNVLKYKTTTVE
+1887 
-1902 DPELPKGHT
+1902 
-1911 ETITQG
+1911 
-1917 KEGKEIITTTYT
+1917 
-1929 LDTATGLITSSTKTE
+1929 ATGLITSSTKTE

-1968 EVPFAIVYQ
+1968 EVPFTVVYQ
-1977 ADENK
+1977 SDENK

-2003 EGAEPIREIIEHPQ
+2003 EGAEPIREIVEHPQ
-2017 NKIVSVGTMT
+2017 NKIISVGTMT
-2027 EVTNTILAFKTVKL
+2027 KVTNTILAFKTVNL

-2054 KKGKDGRETT
+2054 KQGKDGRETT

-2098 ETKVTDTAP
+2098 ETKVADTAP

-2157 VNGSVVG
+2157 VNGSIIG

-2177 DSIEQIIKIGNRS
+2177 DPIEQIIKIGNRS

-2278 LEFCW
+2278 LELCW

>member
-68 IQNTETTIQEEVTVN
+68 IQNTETTTQEEVTVN
-83 NTVERQTEAEK
+83 NTVEGQTDTEK

-106 TSLNDHLANTED
+106 TSQNDHLANTED

-135 PTETTALSSPESSS
+135 PTETTALSSPESSP

-182 TVSGNDTAIQAIEN
+182 TVTGNDTAIQAIEN

-301 AKNTFQQLLAF
+301 AKKTFQQLLEY

-317 LTEKSGLTVETLKN
+317 LKDKNGLTVETIKN

-341 YLQQQYSFEKDLP
+341 YLQQQYSFESDLP
-354 QTLVFTPHT
+354 ETLVFAPHT
-363 IGNIQADQTSAY
+363 IGQIQADQTSAY
-375 DRLMAYGGH
+375 DRLLAYGGR

-397 IQFNNRMIGQYTG
+397 NQFKERLISQYTG
-410 TKSTAELVEK
+410 TNSTAELVEK

-459 YILPVLSQGRG
+459 YILPVLSQGKG
-470 VYLAG
+470 IYLAG

-481 IGLLDAYTDL
+481 IGLLDSYTDL
-491 YPQLKNYSKERGVQQ
+491 YPQLKNFSKERGAQQ
-506 PTSTFFEKILTYQE
+506 PISTFFDKLLTYQE
-520 NWLTFLNSAKK
+520 NWLTFLNSAKTA
-531 DSTTIPFTLAVD
+531 DATIPFTLAVD
-543 TMNVYNET
+543 TLKVYNEA
-551 TKAHTWSPN
+551 TKTHTWSPN
-560 EGTSAHSAVLNFFSP
+560 EGESAHTAVVSFFSP
-575 MNLWENYVRSGVGL
+575 MNLWENYVRSGIGL
-589 GGVANGENMIK
+589 GGIAQGESLIR

-607 HSNLSGVAL
+607 HSNLSGIAL

-626 EARLFGGTYRKE
+626 DARLFRGA
-638 GRRAGQGP
+638 GRRNGQGP

-694 STEKLAN
+694 STEELAN

-709 VAYLEAVEARVAL
+709 IAYLEAVEARVAL
-722 KSLAENE
+722 KTLSEEE
-729 LATYFNKVVQVP
+729 LAIYFNKVIQVP
-741 RNTTSNTSTTT
+741 RNLTSNTGTTNT
-752 TSLPSTN
+752 DLPSTN

-764 YGQLTAASLTKPT
+764 FGYLTAAPLTKPS

-790 QFIPRGISPILTEL
+790 RFIPRGSSPLILEL

-810 HVPLLES
+810 HVPLLDS
-817 FYGASEAPSGNN
+817 FYGVSDAPNGNN

-939 QLDQAAQKA
+939 QLDQAAQNA

-1080 IYIDGQVTMDHV
+1080 IYIDGQVTMDNV
-1092 STLISNRQT
+1092 STLISNRQS
-1101 DKRPSLIIGS
+1101 DKRPSLIVGS
-1111 SADTTDKRESSLK
+1111 SADATDKRESSLK

-1198 NHIANLILKHPSSI
+1198 NHIANLILKQPSSI

-1239 AVHLQSLTG
+1239 AVHFQSLTG
-1248 DGMLEFTDKGQLSI
+1248 DGILEFTDKGQLSI
-1262 QDVSGHA
+1262 QDISGHA
-1269 TIHFKRNDIDFS
+1269 TIHFKRNDMDFS

-1286 TFVAVASKKDGLSVK
+1286 TFVSVASKKDGLSVK
-1301 LKPLEL
+1301 LIPLEL
-1307 NLEMDE
+1307 NLEIDE
-1313 NGNYI
+1313 HGNYI

-1332 DSRVLPSEI
+1332 DSGMLPSEI
-1341 DDLLPEDKESLD
+1341 DDLLPEDKESPN
-1353 QAIPAPETI
+1353 QAIPQPEAI
-1362 TVEVSDG
+1362 TEIVVDG
-1369 EGKWVFDKWELDS
+1369 DGRWVFDRWELDS
-1382 NSTTKRQFYTG
+1382 ESTAKQHFYTG
-1393 YWRYT
+1393 YWRYES
-1398 TSPQTTVRYEEV
+1398 SPQTTVRFEDV
-1410 PFAVDY
+1410 PFTTIY
-1416 QADENKVA
+1416 QADENRTA
-1424 GETTVIFSGKLG
+1424 GEKETISSGKLG
-1436 KVKITEAEGAEPVRE
+1436 KAKITETEGSEPVRE

-1499 GKEIITTTYTLDTK
+1499 GKEIITTTYTMDTK

-1642 IITTTYTLDTKTGN
+1642 IITTTYTMDTKTGN

-1679 SPQTTVRF
+1679 SPQTTVR
-1687 EDVPFTVIYQADEN
+1687 
-1701 RTAGEKETISSGK
+1701 
-1714 LGKAKI
+1714 
-1720 TETEGSEPVRE
+1720 
-1731 VLEKPQNEI
+1731 
-1740 VAVGTKPVV
+1740 
-1749 VTNVLKYKTTTVED
+1749 
-1763 PELPKGH
+1763 
-1770 IETVTQGKEGKETIT
+1770 
-1785 TTYTLDTVTGNITAN
+1785 
-1800 TVTETIEPVE
+1800 
-1810 HVVKIGTKSSP
+1810 
-1821 QSTVR
+1821 
-1826 FEEIPFT
+1826 
-1833 VIYQADENRTA
+1833 
-1844 GEKETISSGKLGKA
+1844 
-1858 KITETEGSEP
+1858 
-1868 VREVLE
+1868 
-1874 KPQNEIVAVGTKP
+1874 
-1887 VVVTNVLKYKTTTVE
+1887 
-1902 DPELPKGHT
+1902 
-1911 ETITQG
+1911 
-1917 KEGKEIITTTYT
+1917 
-1929 LDTATGLITSSTKTE
+1929 
-1944 RVDPVD
+1944 
-1950 EVVSV
+1950 
-1955 GTKIIPQTTVRYE
+1955 YE
-1968 EVPFAIVYQ
+1968 EVPFAVDYQ

-2003 EGAEPIREIIEHPQ
+2003 EGAEPIREIVEKPQ
-2017 NKIVSVGTMT
+2017 NK
-2027 EVTNTILAFKTVKL
+2027 
-2041 DDDQLP
+2041 
-2047 KGQTKVV
+2047 
-2054 KKGKDGRETT
+2054 
-2064 TTTYTLDTATG
+2064 
-2075 LITSST
+2075 
-2081 KTERVDPVDEV
+2081 
-2092 VSVGIL
+2092 
-2098 ETKVTDTAP
+2098 
-2107 EQVIKPELKWT
+2107 
-2118 TTIVPIPFQTR
+2118 
-2129 YIVDNQLKLGEEII
+2129 
-2143 LVPGRNGQRQVITL
+2143 
-2157 VNGSVVG
+2157 
-2164 RNDEEII
+2164 
-2171 SDIVLL
+2171 
-2177 DSIEQIIKIGNRS
+2177 
-2190 TDKAIDLPSKKEK
+2190 
-2203 TDISNLGLTLPNNK
+2203 
-2217 VSSTPI
+2217 
-2223 KLAETPKSIQYL
+2223 
-2235 TDRKYDST
+2235 
-2243 VSPSQLQQTNGVILP
+2243 
-2258 KTGEQKENFL
+2258 
-2268 ARLGYISLLS
+2268 
-2278 LEFCW
+2278 
-2283 AISTLLKNKRKSK
+2283 

>member
-39 SVEVIISNATGEEE
+39 SVEVIVSNTTGEKE

-106 TSLNDHLANTED
+106 TSQNDHLANTED
-118 TTTTS
+118 TTTPS
-123 SSTES
+123 SPTES

-149 KIETIDA
+149 KIETIYA

-171 LRAATNTSPTT
+171 LRAATNTAPTT
-182 TVSGNDTAIQAIEN
+182 AVSTDDTAIQAIEK
-196 GSITPSKTIASL
+196 GSIPQSKTIASL

-237 KPKESLSI
+237 KPKESLNT
-245 SDLTKYFVP
+245 SDTMKYLVP
-254 LIKQLKSDPN
+254 LIKKVKADEKYKTLSDSE
-264 YKHLTDQERSA
+264 KVE

-301 AKNTFQQLLAF
+301 ARNTFQQLLEY

-317 LTEKSGLTVETLKN
+317 LKDKNGLTVETIKN

-341 YLQQQYSFEKDLP
+341 YLQQQYSFESDLP
-354 QTLVFTPHT
+354 ETLVFAPHT
-363 IGNIQADQTSAY
+363 IGKIQADQTSAY
-375 DRLMAYGGH
+375 DRLLAYGGR

-397 IQFNNRMIGQYTG
+397 NQFKERLISQYTG
-410 TKSTAELVEK
+410 TNSTAELVEK

-441 GTSPNISIFDL
+441 GTSPNISIFEL
-452 LKTHKPE
+452 LKTNKPE
-459 YILPVLSQGRG
+459 YILPVLSQGKG
-470 VYLAG
+470 IYLAG

-491 YPQLKNYSKERGVQQ
+491 YPQLKNFSKERGAQQ
-506 PTSTFFEKILTYQE
+506 PTSTFFDKLLTYQE
-520 NWLTFLNSAKK
+520 NWLTFLNSAKSA
-531 DSTTIPFTLAVD
+531 DATIPFTLAVD
-543 TMNVYNET
+543 TLKVYNEA
-551 TKAHTWSPN
+551 TKTHTWSPN
-560 EGTSAHSAVLNFFSP
+560 EGESAHAAVVSFFSP
-575 MNLWENYVRSGVGL
+575 MNLWENYVRSGIGL
-589 GGVANGENMIK
+589 GGIAQGESLIR

-607 HSNLSGVAL
+607 HSNLSGIAL

-626 EARLFGGTYRKE
+626 DARLFRGA
-638 GRRAGQGP
+638 GRRNGQGP

-694 STEKLAN
+694 STEELAN

-709 VAYLEAVEARVAL
+709 IAYLEAVEARVAL
-722 KSLAENE
+722 KTLSEEE
-729 LATYFNKVVQVP
+729 LAIYFNKVIQVP
-741 RNTTSNTSTTT
+741 RNLTSNTGTTNT
-752 TSLPSTN
+752 DLPSTN

-764 YGQLTAASLTKPT
+764 FGYLTAAPLTKPS

-790 QFIPRGISPILTEL
+790 SFIPRGSSPLILEL

-810 HVPLLES
+810 HVPLLDS
-817 FYGASEAPSGNN
+817 FYGVSDAPNGNN

-851 FISYISNR
+851 FIGYISNR
-859 YNSDSE
+859 YSNDTE
-865 AFKAILGNEY
+865 AYKAILGNDY
-875 SDWASFKKAQYKRLE
+875 VDWASFKKAQYKRLE
-890 DKEPVNQLWQTSQLE
+890 NKEVVNHLWQTSQLE
-905 KELETAIKAD
+905 RYLEEAIKSD
-915 LAVLTTYRNSINS
+915 LNELKTYRNSINS
-928 LLNSRSTVTQT
+928 LLNSRAGVTQT
-939 QLDQAAQKA
+939 DLNNIAIQTSIANK
-948 SVARLATNV
+948 TKHV
-957 RKVKLDILNK
+957 RQVKQDILLK
-967 ALQFNNLEASIFEAP
+967 ALQHNELRDSIFLP
-982 KQSDII
+982 DII
-988 YVKNGGNGQ
+988 YVKNGGTGQ
-997 GLTEDTPM
+997 GLTEDSPM

-1012 QKATDGTII
+1012 VKATDGTVI

-1030 TPLVINKAVTIE
+1030 TPIIIDKAITIE
-1042 SDSSENAIIF
+1042 SVQPENAIIF

-1080 IYIDGQVTMDHV
+1080 IYINGKVTMDNV
-1092 STLISNRQT
+1092 STLISNRQS
-1101 DKRPSLIIGS
+1101 DKRPSLIVGS
-1111 SADTTDKRESSLK
+1111 SADATDKRESSLK

-1198 NHIANLILKHPSSI
+1198 NHIANLILKYPSSI

-1269 TIHFKRNDIDFS
+1269 TIHFKRNDMDFS

-1307 NLEMDE
+1307 NLEIDE

-1362 TVEVSDG
+1362 TVEVPDG

-1416 QADENKVA
+1416 HADENKVA

-1436 KVKITEAEGAEPVRE
+1436 KVKITEAEGAEP
-1451 VLEKPQNEI
+1451 I
-1460 VAVGTKPVVV
+1460 
-1470 SNILKY
+1470 
-1476 KTTTVE
+1476 
-1482 DPELPKGHTETV
+1482 
-1494 TQGKE
+1494 
-1499 GKEIITTTYTLDTK
+1499 
-1513 TGNITANTVTETI
+1513 
-1526 EPVEKVVKI
+1526 
-1535 GTKSSPQTTVRFE
+1535 
-1548 EIPFTTIY
+1548 
-1556 QADENRTAGEKET
+1556 
-1569 ISSGKLGKVKITE
+1569 
-1582 TEGSEPVREVL
+1582 
-1593 EKPQNEIV
+1593 
-1601 AVGTKPVVVTNILK
+1601 
-1615 YKTTTVEDPELPKG
+1615 
-1629 HTETVTQGKEGKE
+1629 
-1642 IITTTYTLDTKTGN
+1642 
-1656 ITANTV
+1656 
-1662 TETIEP
+1662 
-1668 VEKVVKIGTKS
+1668 
-1679 SPQTTVRF
+1679 
-1687 EDVPFTVIYQADEN
+1687 
-1701 RTAGEKETISSGK
+1701 
-1714 LGKAKI
+1714 
-1720 TETEGSEPVRE
+1720 
-1731 VLEKPQNEI
+1731 
-1740 VAVGTKPVV
+1740 
-1749 VTNVLKYKTTTVED
+1749 
-1763 PELPKGH
+1763 
-1770 IETVTQGKEGKETIT
+1770 
-1785 TTYTLDTVTGNITAN
+1785 
-1800 TVTETIEPVE
+1800 
-1810 HVVKIGTKSSP
+1810 
-1821 QSTVR
+1821 
-1826 FEEIPFT
+1826 
-1833 VIYQADENRTA
+1833 
-1844 GEKETISSGKLGKA
+1844 
-1858 KITETEGSEP
+1858 
-1868 VREVLE
+1868 
-1874 KPQNEIVAVGTKP
+1874 
-1887 VVVTNVLKYKTTTVE
+1887 
-1902 DPELPKGHT
+1902 
-1911 ETITQG
+1911 
-1917 KEGKEIITTTYT
+1917 
-1929 LDTATGLITSSTKTE
+1929 
-1944 RVDPVD
+1944 
-1950 EVVSV
+1950 
-1955 GTKIIPQTTVRYE
+1955 
-1968 EVPFAIVYQ
+1968 
-1977 ADENK
+1977 
-1982 VAGETTV
+1982 
-1989 IFSGKL
+1989 
-1995 GKVKITET
+1995 
-2003 EGAEPIREIIEHPQ
+2003 
-2017 NKIVSVGTMT
+2017 
-2027 EVTNTILAFKTVKL
+2027 
-2041 DDDQLP
+2041 
-2047 KGQTKVV
+2047 
-2054 KKGKDGRETT
+2054 
-2064 TTTYTLDTATG
+2064 
-2075 LITSST
+2075 
-2081 KTERVDPVDEV
+2081 
-2092 VSVGIL
+2092 
-2098 ETKVTDTAP
+2098 
-2107 EQVIKPELKWT
+2107 
-2118 TTIVPIPFQTR
+2118 
-2129 YIVDNQLKLGEEII
+2129 
-2143 LVPGRNGQRQVITL
+2143 
-2157 VNGSVVG
+2157 
-2164 RNDEEII
+2164 
-2171 SDIVLL
+2171 
-2177 DSIEQIIKIGNRS
+2177 
-2190 TDKAIDLPSKKEK
+2190 
-2203 TDISNLGLTLPNNK
+2203 
-2217 VSSTPI
+2217 
-2223 KLAETPKSIQYL
+2223 
-2235 TDRKYDST
+2235 
-2243 VSPSQLQQTNGVILP
+2243 
-2258 KTGEQKENFL
+2258 
-2268 ARLGYISLLS
+2268 
-2278 LEFCW
+2278 
-2283 AISTLLKNKRKSK
+2283 

>member
-106 TSLNDHLANTED
+106 TSQNDHLANTED
-118 TTTTS
+118 TTTPS
-123 SSTES
+123 SPTES

-135 PTETTALSSPESSS
+135 PTETTAPSSPESSS

-196 GSITPSKTIASL
+196 GSLDQSKSI
-208 NAEEK
+208 EELTTEEQ

-225 TSADKVALLDVV
+225 TTADQVALQDFA
-237 KPKESLSI
+237 KPKKQLSP
-245 SDLTKYFVP
+245 SETTKYLVP
-254 LIKQLKSDPN
+254 LIKQVMADPQYN
-264 YKHLTDQERSA
+264 HLTNAEKVA
-275 EATKLALIEAN
+275 EATKLALIEVN

-301 AKNTFQQLLAF
+301 AKKTFQQLLEY

-317 LTEKSGLTVETLKN
+317 LKDKNGLTVETIKN

-375 DRLMAYGGH
+375 DRLLAYGGR

-397 IQFNNRMIGQYTG
+397 NQFKERLISQYTG
-410 TKSTAELVEK
+410 TNSTAELVEK

-441 GTSPNISIFDL
+441 GTSPNISIFEL
-452 LKTHKPE
+452 LKTNKPD
-459 YILPVLSQGRG
+459 YILPVLSQGKG
-470 VYLAG
+470 IYVAG

-481 IGLLDAYTDL
+481 LGLLDSYTDL
-491 YPQLKNYSKERGVQQ
+491 YPELKNYSKERGVQQ

-520 NWLTFLNSAKK
+520 NWLTFLHSAKK

-560 EGTSAHSAVLNFFSP
+560 EGASAHSAVLNFFSP

-677 LTIADSPNRTQ
+677 LTIAESSNRTQ

-694 STEKLAN
+694 STEELAN

-709 VAYLEAVEARVAL
+709 IAYLEAVEARVAL

-764 YGQLTAASLTKPT
+764 YGQLTVASLTKPT

-1198 NHIANLILKHPSSI
+1198 NHIANLILKYPSSI

-1269 TIHFKRNDIDFS
+1269 TIHFKRNDMDFS

-1307 NLEMDE
+1307 NLEIDE

-1362 TVEVSDG
+1362 TVEVPDG

-1416 QADENKVA
+1416 HADENKVA

-1436 KVKITEAEGAEPVRE
+1436 KT
-1451 VLEKPQNEI
+1451 
-1460 VAVGTKPVVV
+1460 
-1470 SNILKY
+1470 
-1476 KTTTVE
+1476 
-1482 DPELPKGHTETV
+1482 
-1494 TQGKE
+1494 
-1499 GKEIITTTYTLDTK
+1499 
-1513 TGNITANTVTETI
+1513 
-1526 EPVEKVVKI
+1526 
-1535 GTKSSPQTTVRFE
+1535 
-1548 EIPFTTIY
+1548 
-1556 QADENRTAGEKET
+1556 
-1569 ISSGKLGKVKITE
+1569 KITE

-1629 HTETVTQGKEGKE
+1629 HTETITQGKEGKE
-1642 IITTTYTLDTKTGN
+1642 TITTTYTLDTKTGN

-1679 SPQTTVRF
+1679 SPQT
-1687 EDVPFTVIYQADEN
+1687 
-1701 RTAGEKETISSGK
+1701 
-1714 LGKAKI
+1714 
-1720 TETEGSEPVRE
+1720 
-1731 VLEKPQNEI
+1731 
-1740 VAVGTKPVV
+1740 
-1749 VTNVLKYKTTTVED
+1749 
-1763 PELPKGH
+1763 
-1770 IETVTQGKEGKETIT
+1770 
-1785 TTYTLDTVTGNITAN
+1785 
-1800 TVTETIEPVE
+1800 
-1810 HVVKIGTKSSP
+1810 
-1821 QSTVR
+1821 TVR

-1887 VVVTNVLKYKTTTVE
+1887 VVVTNILKYKTTTVE

-1929 LDTATGLITSSTKTE
+1929 LDTKTGNITAN
-1944 RVDPVD
+1944 
-1950 EVVSV
+1950 
-1955 GTKIIPQTTVRYE
+1955 TV
-1968 EVPFAIVYQ
+1968 
-1977 ADENK
+1977 
-1982 VAGETTV
+1982 
-1989 IFSGKL
+1989 
-1995 GKVKITET
+1995 TET
-2003 EGAEPIREIIEHPQ
+2003 IEPVE
-2017 NKIVSVGTMT
+2017 
-2027 EVTNTILAFKTVKL
+2027 
-2041 DDDQLP
+2041 
-2047 KGQTKVV
+2047 KVV
-2054 KKGKDGRETT
+2054 KIG
-2064 TTTYTLDTATG
+2064 TLE
-2075 LITSST
+2075 I
-2081 KTERVDPVDEV
+2081 
-2092 VSVGIL
+2092 
-2098 ETKVTDTAP
+2098 KVPETAP
-2107 EQVIKPELKWT
+2107 EQHIKPELKWT

-2223 KLAETPKSIQYL
+2223 KLAETPKSIEYL
-2235 TDRKYDST
+2235 SNRQHDAI
-2243 VSPSQLQQTNGVILP
+2243 VSPSQLQQTNGALLP

-2268 ARLGYISLLS
+2268 SRLGYIFLVSLGLG
-2278 LEFCW
+2278 W
-2283 AISTLLKNKRKSK
+2283 AILPLLKTKKEK

>member
-196 GSITPSKTIASL
+196 GSLDQSKSI
-208 NAEEK
+208 EELTTEEQ

-225 TSADKVALLDVV
+225 TTADQVALQDFV
-237 KPKESLSI
+237 KPKKQLS
-245 SDLTKYFVP
+245 SSETTKYLVP
-254 LIKQLKSDPN
+254 LIKQVMADPQYN
-264 YKHLTDQERSA
+264 HLTRAEKVT
-275 EATKLALIEAN
+275 EATKLALIEVN

-301 AKNTFQQLLAF
+301 AKKTFQQLLEY

-317 LTEKSGLTVETLKN
+317 LKDKNGLTVENIKN

-341 YLQQQYSFEKDLP
+341 YLQQQYSFESDLP
-354 QTLVFTPHT
+354 ETLVFAPHT
-363 IGNIQADQTSAY
+363 IGKIQADQTSAY
-375 DRLMAYGGH
+375 DRLLAYGGR

-397 IQFNNRMIGQYTG
+397 NQFKERLISQYTG
-410 TKSTAELVEK
+410 TNSTAELVEK

-441 GTSPNISIFDL
+441 GTSPNISIFEL
-452 LKTHKPE
+452 LKTNKPE
-459 YILPVLSQGRG
+459 YILPVLSQGKG
-470 VYLAG
+470 IYLAG

-491 YPQLKNYSKERGVQQ
+491 YPQLKNFSKERGAQQ
-506 PTSTFFEKILTYQE
+506 PTSTFFDKLLTYQE
-520 NWLTFLNSAKK
+520 NWLTFLNSAKSA
-531 DSTTIPFTLAVD
+531 DTTIPFTLAVD
-543 TMNVYNET
+543 TLKVYNEA
-551 TKAHTWSPN
+551 TKIHTWSPN
-560 EGTSAHSAVLNFFSP
+560 EGESAHTAVVSFFSP
-575 MNLWENYVRSGVGL
+575 MNLWENYVRSGIGL
-589 GGVANGENMIK
+589 GGIAQGESLIR

-607 HSNLSGVAL
+607 HSNLSGIAL

-626 EARLFGGTYRKE
+626 DARLFRGA
-638 GRRAGQGP
+638 GRRNGQGP

-694 STEKLAN
+694 STEELAN

-709 VAYLEAVEARVAL
+709 IAYLEAVEARVAL
-722 KSLAENE
+722 KTLSEEE
-729 LATYFNKVVQVP
+729 LAIYFNKVIQVP
-741 RNTTSNTSTTT
+741 RNLTSNTGTTNT
-752 TSLPSTN
+752 DLPSTN

-764 YGQLTAASLTKPT
+764 FGYLTAAPLTKPS

-790 QFIPRGISPILTEL
+790 SFIPRGSSPLILEL

-810 HVPLLES
+810 HVPLLDS
-817 FYGASEAPSGNN
+817 FYGVSDAPNGNN

-859 YNSDSE
+859 YSSDTE
-865 AFKAILGNEY
+865 AYKAILGNDY
-875 SDWASFKKAQYKRLE
+875 VDWASFKKAQYKRLE
-890 DKEPVNQLWQTSQLE
+890 NKEVVNHLWQTSQLE
-905 KELETAIKAD
+905 RDLEEAIKSD
-915 LAVLTTYRNSINS
+915 LNELKNYRNSINN
-928 LLNSRSTVTQT
+928 LLNNRAGVTQT
-939 QLDQAAQKA
+939 DLNNIAIQTSIANK
-948 SVARLATNV
+948 TKHV
-957 RKVKLDILNK
+957 RQVKQDILLK
-967 ALQFNNLEASIFEAP
+967 ALQHNELRDSIFLP
-982 KQSDII
+982 DII
-988 YVKNGGNGQ
+988 YVKNGGTGQ
-997 GLTEDTPM
+997 GLTEDSPM

-1012 QKATDGTII
+1012 VKATDGTVI

-1030 TPLVINKAVTIE
+1030 TPIIIDKAITIE
-1042 SDSSENAIIF
+1042 SVRPENAIIF

-1080 IYIDGQVTMDHV
+1080 IYINGKVTMDNV
-1092 STLISNRQT
+1092 STLISNRQS
-1101 DKRPSLIIGS
+1101 DKRPSLIVGS
-1111 SADTTDKRESSLK
+1111 SADATDKRESSLK

-1148 GTQIKNGVE
+1148 GTKIKNGIE

-1198 NHIANLILKHPSSI
+1198 NHIANLILKQPSSI

-1239 AVHLQSLTG
+1239 AVHFQSLTG
-1248 DGMLEFTDKGQLSI
+1248 DGILEFTDKGQLSI
-1262 QDVSGHA
+1262 QDISGHA
-1269 TIHFKRNDIDFS
+1269 TIHFKRNDMDFS

-1301 LKPLEL
+1301 LIPLEL
-1307 NLEMDE
+1307 NLEIDE

-1341 DDLLPEDKESLD
+1341 DDLLPEDKESLN

-1362 TVEVSDG
+1362 TVEVPDG

-1382 NSTTKRQFYTG
+1382 NSTTKQQFYTG

-1410 PFAVDY
+1410 PF
-1416 QADENKVA
+1416 
-1424 GETTVIFSGKLG
+1424 TV
-1436 KVKITEAEGAEPVRE
+1436 
-1451 VLEKPQNEI
+1451 
-1460 VAVGTKPVVV
+1460 
-1470 SNILKY
+1470 
-1476 KTTTVE
+1476 
-1482 DPELPKGHTETV
+1482 
-1494 TQGKE
+1494 
-1499 GKEIITTTYTLDTK
+1499 
-1513 TGNITANTVTETI
+1513 
-1526 EPVEKVVKI
+1526 
-1535 GTKSSPQTTVRFE
+1535 
-1548 EIPFTTIY
+1548 
-1556 QADENRTAGEKET
+1556 
-1569 ISSGKLGKVKITE
+1569 
-1582 TEGSEPVREVL
+1582 
-1593 EKPQNEIV
+1593 
-1601 AVGTKPVVVTNILK
+1601 
-1615 YKTTTVEDPELPKG
+1615 
-1629 HTETVTQGKEGKE
+1629 
-1642 IITTTYTLDTKTGN
+1642 
-1656 ITANTV
+1656 
-1662 TETIEP
+1662 
-1668 VEKVVKIGTKS
+1668 
-1679 SPQTTVRF
+1679 
-1687 EDVPFTVIYQADEN
+1687 
-1701 RTAGEKETISSGK
+1701 
-1714 LGKAKI
+1714 
-1720 TETEGSEPVRE
+1720 
-1731 VLEKPQNEI
+1731 
-1740 VAVGTKPVV
+1740 
-1749 VTNVLKYKTTTVED
+1749 
-1763 PELPKGH
+1763 
-1770 IETVTQGKEGKETIT
+1770 
-1785 TTYTLDTVTGNITAN
+1785 
-1800 TVTETIEPVE
+1800 
-1810 HVVKIGTKSSP
+1810 
-1821 QSTVR
+1821 
-1826 FEEIPFT
+1826 
-1833 VIYQADENRTA
+1833 
-1844 GEKETISSGKLGKA
+1844 
-1858 KITETEGSEP
+1858 
-1868 VREVLE
+1868 
-1874 KPQNEIVAVGTKP
+1874 
-1887 VVVTNVLKYKTTTVE
+1887 
-1902 DPELPKGHT
+1902 
-1911 ETITQG
+1911 
-1917 KEGKEIITTTYT
+1917 
-1929 LDTATGLITSSTKTE
+1929 
-1944 RVDPVD
+1944 
-1950 EVVSV
+1950 
-1955 GTKIIPQTTVRYE
+1955 
-1968 EVPFAIVYQ
+1968 VYQ
-1977 ADENK
+1977 PDENK

-2003 EGAEPIREIIEHPQ
+2003 EGAEPIREIVEQPQ
-2017 NKIVSVGTMT
+2017 NKIISVGTMT
-2027 EVTNTILAFKTVKL
+2027 KVTNTILAFKTVNL

-2092 VSVGIL
+2092 VSVGTKIIPQTTVRYEEVPFTVVYQPDENKVAG
-2098 ETKVTDTAP
+2098 ETT
-2107 EQVIKPELKWT
+2107 VI
-2118 TTIVPIPFQTR
+2118 FSG
-2129 YIVDNQLKLGEEII
+2129 KLGK
-2143 LVPGRNGQRQVITL
+2143 VKIT
-2157 VNGSVVG
+2157 
-2164 RNDEEII
+2164 E
-2171 SDIVLL
+2171 
-2177 DSIEQIIKIGNRS
+2177 
-2190 TDKAIDLPSKKEK
+2190 
-2203 TDISNLGLTLPNNK
+2203 
-2217 VSSTPI
+2217 
-2223 KLAETPKSIQYL
+2223 
-2235 TDRKYDST
+2235 
-2243 VSPSQLQQTNGVILP
+2243 
-2258 KTGEQKENFL
+2258 
-2268 ARLGYISLLS
+2268 
-2278 LEFCW
+2278 
-2283 AISTLLKNKRKSK
+2283 

>member
-106 TSLNDHLANTED
+106 TSQNDHLANTED
-118 TTTTS
+118 TTTPS
-123 SSTES
+123 SPTES

-135 PTETTALSSPESSS
+135 PTETTAPSSPESSS

-196 GSITPSKTIASL
+196 GSLDQSKSI
-208 NAEEK
+208 EELTTEEQ

-225 TSADKVALLDVV
+225 TTADQVALQDFA
-237 KPKESLSI
+237 KPKKQLSP
-245 SDLTKYFVP
+245 SETTKYLVP
-254 LIKQLKSDPN
+254 LIKQVMADPQYN
-264 YKHLTDQERSA
+264 HLTNAEKVA
-275 EATKLALIEAN
+275 EATKLALIEVN

-301 AKNTFQQLLAF
+301 AKKTFQQLLEY

-317 LTEKSGLTVETLKN
+317 LKDKNGLTVGTIKN

-341 YLQQQYSFEKDLP
+341 YLQQQYSFESDLP
-354 QTLVFTPHT
+354 ETLVFAPHT
-363 IGNIQADQTSAY
+363 IGKIQADQTSAY
-375 DRLMAYGGH
+375 DRLLAYGGR

-397 IQFNNRMIGQYTG
+397 NQFKERLISQYTG
-410 TKSTAELVEK
+410 TNSTAELVEK

-459 YILPVLSQGRG
+459 YILPVLSQGKG
-470 VYLAG
+470 IYLAG

-481 IGLLDAYTDL
+481 IGLLDSYTDL
-491 YPQLKNYSKERGVQQ
+491 YPQLKNFSKERGAQQ
-506 PTSTFFEKILTYQE
+506 PISTFFDKLLTYQE
-520 NWLTFLNSAKK
+520 NWLTFLNSAKSA
-531 DSTTIPFTLAVD
+531 DATIPFTLAVD
-543 TMNVYNET
+543 TLKVYNEA
-551 TKAHTWSPN
+551 TKTHTWSPN
-560 EGTSAHSAVLNFFSP
+560 EGESAHTAVVSFFSP
-575 MNLWENYVRSGVGL
+575 MNLWENYVRSGIGL
-589 GGVANGENMIK
+589 GGIAQGESLIR

-607 HSNLSGVAL
+607 HSNLSGIAL

-626 EARLFGGTYRKE
+626 DARLFRGA
-638 GRRAGQGP
+638 GRRNGQGP

-694 STEKLAN
+694 STEELAN

-709 VAYLEAVEARVAL
+709 IAYLEAVEARVAL
-722 KSLAENE
+722 KILSEEE
-729 LATYFNKVVQVP
+729 LAIYFNKVVQVP
-741 RNTTSNTSTTT
+741 RNLTSNTGTTNT
-752 TSLPSTN
+752 DLPSTN

-764 YGQLTAASLTKPT
+764 FGYLTAAPLTKPS

-790 QFIPRGISPILTEL
+790 RFIPRGSSPLILEL

-810 HVPLLES
+810 HVPLLDS
-817 FYGASEAPSGNN
+817 FYGASEAPSGTN

-839 AYEILA
+839 SYEILA

-851 FISYISNR
+851 FIGYISNR
-859 YNSDSE
+859 YSSDTE

-890 DKEPVNQLWQTSQLE
+890 NKEIVNHLWQTSQLE
-905 KELETAIKAD
+905 TDLEEAIKSD
-915 LAVLTTYRNSINS
+915 LNELKNYRNSINS
-928 LLNSRSTVTQT
+928 LLNSRAGVTQT
-939 QLDQAAQKA
+939 DLNNIAIQTSIANK
-948 SVARLATNV
+948 TKHV
-957 RKVKLDILNK
+957 RKVKQDILLK
-967 ALQFNNLEASIFEAP
+967 ALQHNELRDSVFLP
-982 KQSDII
+982 DII
-988 YVKNGGNGQ
+988 YVKNGGTGQ
-997 GLTEDTPM
+997 GLTEDSPM

-1030 TPLVINKAVTIE
+1030 TPIVIDKAITIE
-1042 SDSSENAIIF
+1042 SVQPENAIIF

-1080 IYIDGQVTMDHV
+1080 IYINGQVTMDNV
-1092 STLISNRQT
+1092 STLISNRQS
-1101 DKRPSLIIGS
+1101 DKRPSLIVGS
-1111 SADTTDKRESSLK
+1111 SADATDKRESSLK

-1157 VTTPSPVTITSE
+1157 VTTPSPVVITSE

-1183 VTLIFNGSKASNVEL
+1183 VTLIFNNSKASNVEL
-1198 NHIANLILKHPSSI
+1198 NHISNLILEHASSI

-1233 LNLGDL
+1233 LNLGNL
-1239 AVHLQSLTG
+1239 AVHFQSLKG
-1248 DGMLEFTDKGQLSI
+1248 DGILEFTDKGQLSI

-1269 TIHFKRNDIDFS
+1269 TIHFKRNDMDFS

-1332 DSRVLPSEI
+1332 DSRVLPNEI
-1341 DDLLPEDKESLD
+1341 YDLQPDDKESLD

-1362 TVEVSDG
+1362 TVEVPDG

-1382 NSTTKRQFYTG
+1382 NSTTKRQFYIG

-1416 QADENKVA
+1416 HADENKVA

-1436 KVKITEAEGAEPVRE
+1436 KVKITEAEGAEP
-1451 VLEKPQNEI
+1451 
-1460 VAVGTKPVVV
+1460 
-1470 SNILKY
+1470 
-1476 KTTTVE
+1476 
-1482 DPELPKGHTETV
+1482 
-1494 TQGKE
+1494 
-1499 GKEIITTTYTLDTK
+1499 
-1513 TGNITANTVTETI
+1513 
-1526 EPVEKVVKI
+1526 
-1535 GTKSSPQTTVRFE
+1535 
-1548 EIPFTTIY
+1548 
-1556 QADENRTAGEKET
+1556 
-1569 ISSGKLGKVKITE
+1569 
-1582 TEGSEPVREVL
+1582 
-1593 EKPQNEIV
+1593 
-1601 AVGTKPVVVTNILK
+1601 
-1615 YKTTTVEDPELPKG
+1615 
-1629 HTETVTQGKEGKE
+1629 
-1642 IITTTYTLDTKTGN
+1642 
-1656 ITANTV
+1656 
-1662 TETIEP
+1662 
-1668 VEKVVKIGTKS
+1668 
-1679 SPQTTVRF
+1679 
-1687 EDVPFTVIYQADEN
+1687 
-1701 RTAGEKETISSGK
+1701 
-1714 LGKAKI
+1714 
-1720 TETEGSEPVRE
+1720 
-1731 VLEKPQNEI
+1731 
-1740 VAVGTKPVV
+1740 
-1749 VTNVLKYKTTTVED
+1749 
-1763 PELPKGH
+1763 
-1770 IETVTQGKEGKETIT
+1770 
-1785 TTYTLDTVTGNITAN
+1785 
-1800 TVTETIEPVE
+1800 
-1810 HVVKIGTKSSP
+1810 
-1821 QSTVR
+1821 
-1826 FEEIPFT
+1826 
-1833 VIYQADENRTA
+1833 
-1844 GEKETISSGKLGKA
+1844 
-1858 KITETEGSEP
+1858 
-1868 VREVLE
+1868 
-1874 KPQNEIVAVGTKP
+1874 
-1887 VVVTNVLKYKTTTVE
+1887 
-1902 DPELPKGHT
+1902 
-1911 ETITQG
+1911 
-1917 KEGKEIITTTYT
+1917 
-1929 LDTATGLITSSTKTE
+1929 
-1944 RVDPVD
+1944 
-1950 EVVSV
+1950 
-1955 GTKIIPQTTVRYE
+1955 
-1968 EVPFAIVYQ
+1968 
-1977 ADENK
+1977 
-1982 VAGETTV
+1982 
-1989 IFSGKL
+1989 
-1995 GKVKITET
+1995 
-2003 EGAEPIREIIEHPQ
+2003 IREIVENPQ

-2081 KTERVDPVDEV
+2081 KTERVEPVDEV
-2092 VSVGIL
+2092 VSVG
-2098 ETKVTDTAP
+2098 TKIIP
-2107 EQVIKPELKWT
+2107 QT
-2118 TTIVPIPFQTR
+2118 TVRYEEVPFA
-2129 YIVDNQLKLGEEII
+2129 VDYQA
-2143 LVPGRNGQRQVITL
+2143 
-2157 VNGSVVG
+2157 
-2164 RNDEEII
+2164 DE
-2171 SDIVLL
+2171 
-2177 DSIEQIIKIGNRS
+2177 N
-2190 TDKAIDLPSKKEK
+2190 KA
-2203 TDISNLGLTLPNNK
+2203 
-2217 VSSTPI
+2217 
-2223 KLAETPKSIQYL
+2223 A
-2235 TDRKYDST
+2235 
-2243 VSPSQLQQTNGVILP
+2243 
-2258 KTGEQKENFL
+2258 
-2268 ARLGYISLLS
+2268 
-2278 LEFCW
+2278 
-2283 AISTLLKNKRKSK
+2283 

>member
-196 GSITPSKTIASL
+196 GSLDQSKSI
-208 NAEEK
+208 EELTTEEQ

-225 TSADKVALLDVV
+225 TTADQVALQDFV
-237 KPKESLSI
+237 KPKKQLS
-245 SDLTKYFVP
+245 SSETTKYLVP
-254 LIKQLKSDPN
+254 LIKQVMADPQYN
-264 YKHLTDQERSA
+264 HLTRAEKVT
-275 EATKLALIEAN
+275 EATKLALIEVN

-301 AKNTFQQLLAF
+301 AKKTFQQLLEY

-317 LTEKSGLTVETLKN
+317 LKDKNGLTVENIKN

-341 YLQQQYSFEKDLP
+341 YLQQQYSFESDLP
-354 QTLVFTPHT
+354 ETLVFAPHT
-363 IGNIQADQTSAY
+363 IGKIQADQTSAY
-375 DRLMAYGGH
+375 DRLLAYGGR

-397 IQFNNRMIGQYTG
+397 NQFKERLISQYTG
-410 TKSTAELVEK
+410 TNSTAELVEK

-441 GTSPNISIFDL
+441 GTSPNISIFEL
-452 LKTHKPE
+452 LKTNKPE
-459 YILPVLSQGRG
+459 YILPVLSQGKG
-470 VYLAG
+470 IYLAG

-491 YPQLKNYSKERGVQQ
+491 YPQLKNFSKERGAQQ
-506 PTSTFFEKILTYQE
+506 PTSTFFDKLLTYQE
-520 NWLTFLNSAKK
+520 NWLTFLNSAKSA
-531 DSTTIPFTLAVD
+531 DTTIPFTLAVD
-543 TMNVYNET
+543 TLKVYNEA
-551 TKAHTWSPN
+551 TKIHTWSPN
-560 EGTSAHSAVLNFFSP
+560 EGESAHTAVVSFFSP
-575 MNLWENYVRSGVGL
+575 MNLWENYVRSGIGL
-589 GGVANGENMIK
+589 GGIAQGESLIR

-607 HSNLSGVAL
+607 HSNLSGIAL

-626 EARLFGGTYRKE
+626 DARLFRGA
-638 GRRAGQGP
+638 GRRNGQGP

-694 STEKLAN
+694 STEELAN

-709 VAYLEAVEARVAL
+709 IAYLEAVEARVAL
-722 KSLAENE
+722 KTLSEEE
-729 LATYFNKVVQVP
+729 LAIYFNKVIQVP
-741 RNTTSNTSTTT
+741 RNLTSNTGTTNT
-752 TSLPSTN
+752 DLPSTN

-764 YGQLTAASLTKPT
+764 FGYLTAAPLTKPS

-790 QFIPRGISPILTEL
+790 SFIPRGSSPLILEL

-810 HVPLLES
+810 HVPLLDS
-817 FYGASEAPSGNN
+817 FYGVSDAPNGNN

-859 YNSDSE
+859 YSSDTE
-865 AFKAILGNEY
+865 AYKAILGNDY
-875 SDWASFKKAQYKRLE
+875 VDWASFKKAQYKRLE
-890 DKEPVNQLWQTSQLE
+890 NKEVVNHLWQTSQLE
-905 KELETAIKAD
+905 RDLEEAIKSD
-915 LAVLTTYRNSINS
+915 LNELKNYRNSINN
-928 LLNSRSTVTQT
+928 LLNNRAGVTQT
-939 QLDQAAQKA
+939 DLNNIAIQTSIANK
-948 SVARLATNV
+948 TKHV
-957 RKVKLDILNK
+957 RQVKQDILLK
-967 ALQFNNLEASIFEAP
+967 ALQHNELRDSIFLP
-982 KQSDII
+982 DII
-988 YVKNGGNGQ
+988 YVKNGGTGQ
-997 GLTEDTPM
+997 GLTEDSPM

-1012 QKATDGTII
+1012 VKATDGTVI

-1030 TPLVINKAVTIE
+1030 TPIIIDKAITIE
-1042 SDSSENAIIF
+1042 SVRPENAIIF

-1080 IYIDGQVTMDHV
+1080 IYINGKVTMDNV
-1092 STLISNRQT
+1092 STLISNRQS
-1101 DKRPSLIIGS
+1101 DKRPSLIVGS
-1111 SADTTDKRESSLK
+1111 SADATDKRESSLK

-1148 GTQIKNGVE
+1148 GTKIKNGIE

-1198 NHIANLILKHPSSI
+1198 NHIANLILKQPSSI

-1239 AVHLQSLTG
+1239 AVHFQSLTG
-1248 DGMLEFTDKGQLSI
+1248 DGILEFTDKGQLSI
-1262 QDVSGHA
+1262 QDISGHA
-1269 TIHFKRNDIDFS
+1269 TIHFKRNDMDFS

-1301 LKPLEL
+1301 LIPLEL
-1307 NLEMDE
+1307 NLEIDE

-1341 DDLLPEDKESLD
+1341 DDLLPEDKESLN

-1362 TVEVSDG
+1362 TVEVPDG

-1382 NSTTKRQFYTG
+1382 NSTTKQQFYTG

-1410 PFAVDY
+1410 PF
-1416 QADENKVA
+1416 
-1424 GETTVIFSGKLG
+1424 TV
-1436 KVKITEAEGAEPVRE
+1436 
-1451 VLEKPQNEI
+1451 
-1460 VAVGTKPVVV
+1460 
-1470 SNILKY
+1470 
-1476 KTTTVE
+1476 
-1482 DPELPKGHTETV
+1482 
-1494 TQGKE
+1494 
-1499 GKEIITTTYTLDTK
+1499 
-1513 TGNITANTVTETI
+1513 
-1526 EPVEKVVKI
+1526 
-1535 GTKSSPQTTVRFE
+1535 
-1548 EIPFTTIY
+1548 
-1556 QADENRTAGEKET
+1556 
-1569 ISSGKLGKVKITE
+1569 
-1582 TEGSEPVREVL
+1582 
-1593 EKPQNEIV
+1593 
-1601 AVGTKPVVVTNILK
+1601 
-1615 YKTTTVEDPELPKG
+1615 
-1629 HTETVTQGKEGKE
+1629 
-1642 IITTTYTLDTKTGN
+1642 
-1656 ITANTV
+1656 
-1662 TETIEP
+1662 
-1668 VEKVVKIGTKS
+1668 
-1679 SPQTTVRF
+1679 
-1687 EDVPFTVIYQADEN
+1687 
-1701 RTAGEKETISSGK
+1701 
-1714 LGKAKI
+1714 
-1720 TETEGSEPVRE
+1720 
-1731 VLEKPQNEI
+1731 
-1740 VAVGTKPVV
+1740 
-1749 VTNVLKYKTTTVED
+1749 
-1763 PELPKGH
+1763 
-1770 IETVTQGKEGKETIT
+1770 
-1785 TTYTLDTVTGNITAN
+1785 
-1800 TVTETIEPVE
+1800 
-1810 HVVKIGTKSSP
+1810 
-1821 QSTVR
+1821 
-1826 FEEIPFT
+1826 
-1833 VIYQADENRTA
+1833 
-1844 GEKETISSGKLGKA
+1844 
-1858 KITETEGSEP
+1858 
-1868 VREVLE
+1868 
-1874 KPQNEIVAVGTKP
+1874 
-1887 VVVTNVLKYKTTTVE
+1887 
-1902 DPELPKGHT
+1902 
-1911 ETITQG
+1911 
-1917 KEGKEIITTTYT
+1917 
-1929 LDTATGLITSSTKTE
+1929 
-1944 RVDPVD
+1944 
-1950 EVVSV
+1950 
-1955 GTKIIPQTTVRYE
+1955 
-1968 EVPFAIVYQ
+1968 VYQ
-1977 ADENK
+1977 PDENK

-2003 EGAEPIREIIEHPQ
+2003 EGAEPIREIVEQPQ
-2017 NKIVSVGTMT
+2017 NKIISVGTMT
-2027 EVTNTILAFKTVKL
+2027 KVTNTILAFKTVNL

-2092 VSVGIL
+2092 VSVGTKIIPQTTVRYEEVPFTVVYQPDENKVAG
-2098 ETKVTDTAP
+2098 ETT
-2107 EQVIKPELKWT
+2107 VI
-2118 TTIVPIPFQTR
+2118 FSG
-2129 YIVDNQLKLGEEII
+2129 KLG
-2143 LVPGRNGQRQVITL
+2143 
-2157 VNGSVVG
+2157 
-2164 RNDEEII
+2164 
-2171 SDIVLL
+2171 
-2177 DSIEQIIKIGNRS
+2177 K
-2190 TDKAIDLPSKKEK
+2190 
-2203 TDISNLGLTLPNNK
+2203 
-2217 VSSTPI
+2217 
-2223 KLAETPKSIQYL
+2223 
-2235 TDRKYDST
+2235 
-2243 VSPSQLQQTNGVILP
+2243 
-2258 KTGEQKENFL
+2258 
-2268 ARLGYISLLS
+2268 
-2278 LEFCW
+2278 
-2283 AISTLLKNKRKSK
+2283 

>member
-53 TIPTQPTE
+53 NIPTQPTE

-83 NTVERQTEAEK
+83 NTVEGQTDTEK
-94 STRTEQAVPEST
+94 STSLEQAVPEST
-106 TSLNDHLANTED
+106 ASLTDHLANTGD

-128 SVNEVEF
+128 SVNEVEL
-135 PTETTALSSPESSS
+135 PTETTALYSPESSS

-196 GSITPSKTIASL
+196 GSLDQSKSI
-208 NAEEK
+208 EELTTEEQ

-225 TSADKVALLDVV
+225 TTADQVALQDFV
-237 KPKESLSI
+237 KPKNQLS
-245 SDLTKYFVP
+245 SSETTKYLVP
-254 LIKQLKSDPN
+254 LIKQVMADPQ
-264 YKHLTDQERSA
+264 YSHLTRAEKVT
-275 EATKLALIEAN
+275 EATKLALIEVN

-301 AKNTFQQLLAF
+301 AKKTFQQLLEY

-317 LTEKSGLTVETLKN
+317 LKDKNGLTVGTIKN

-341 YLQQQYSFEKDLP
+341 YLQQQYSFESDLP
-354 QTLVFTPHT
+354 ETLVFAPHT
-363 IGNIQADQTSAY
+363 IGKIQADQTSAY
-375 DRLMAYGGH
+375 DRLLAYGGR

-397 IQFNNRMIGQYTG
+397 NQFKERLISQYTG

-441 GTSPNISIFDL
+441 GTSPNISIFEL
-452 LKTHKPE
+452 LKTNKPE

-491 YPQLKNYSKERGVQQ
+491 YPQLKNFSKERGAQQ
-506 PTSTFFEKILTYQE
+506 PSSTFFDKLLTYQE
-520 NWLTFLNSAKK
+520 NWLTFLDSAKSA
-531 DSTTIPFTLAVD
+531 DATIPFTLAVD
-543 TMNVYNET
+543 TMKVYNEA
-551 TKAHTWSPN
+551 TKTHTWSPN
-560 EGTSAHSAVLNFFSP
+560 EGESAHTAVVSFFSP

-589 GGVANGENMIK
+589 GGVAQGESLIR

-607 HSNLSGVAL
+607 HSNLSGIAL

-626 EARLFGGTYRKE
+626 DARLFRGA
-638 GRRAGQGP
+638 GRRNGQGP

-694 STEKLAN
+694 STEELAN

-709 VAYLEAVEARVAL
+709 IAYLEAIEARVAL
-722 KSLAENE
+722 KTLSEEE
-729 LATYFNKVVQVP
+729 LAIYFNKVVQVP
-741 RNTTSNTSTTT
+741 RNLTSNTGTTNT
-752 TSLPSTN
+752 GLPSTN

-764 YGQLTAASLTKPT
+764 FGYLTAAPLTKPS

-790 QFIPRGISPILTEL
+790 RFIPRDSSPLILEL

-810 HVPLLES
+810 HVPLLDS
-817 FYGASEAPSGNN
+817 FYGVSDAPSGNN

-851 FISYISNR
+851 FIGYISNR
-859 YNSDSE
+859 YSSDTE
-865 AFKAILGNEY
+865 AYKAILGNDY
-875 SDWASFKKAQYKRLE
+875 VDWASFKKAQYKRLE
-890 DKEPVNQLWQTSQLE
+890 NKEIVNHLWQTSQLE
-905 KELETAIKAD
+905 TDLEEAIKSD
-915 LAVLTTYRNSINS
+915 LNELKNYRNSINS
-928 LLNSRSTVTQT
+928 LLNSRAGVTQT
-939 QLDQAAQKA
+939 DLNNIAIQTSIANKTKQ
-948 SVARLATNV
+948 V
-957 RKVKLDILNK
+957 RKVKQDILLK
-967 ALQFNNLEASIFEAP
+967 ALQHNELRDSVFLP
-982 KQSDII
+982 DII

-997 GLTEDTPM
+997 GLTEDSPM

-1030 TPLVINKAVTIE
+1030 TPIVIDKAITIE
-1042 SDSSENAIIF
+1042 SVQPENAIIF

-1080 IYIDGQVTMDHV
+1080 IYIDGQVTMDNV
-1092 STLISNRQT
+1092 STLISNRQS
-1101 DKRPSLIIGS
+1101 DKRPSLIVGS
-1111 SADTTDKRESSLK
+1111 SADATDKRESSLK

-1157 VTTPSPVTITSE
+1157 VTTPSPVVITSE

-1183 VTLIFNGSKASNVEL
+1183 VTLIFNNSKASNVEL
-1198 NHIANLILKHPSSI
+1198 NHISNLILKHASSI

-1224 TLAIENGSR
+1224 TLTIENGSR
-1233 LNLGDL
+1233 LNLGNL
-1239 AVHLQSLTG
+1239 AVHFQSLTG
-1248 DGMLEFTDKGQLSI
+1248 DGILEFTDKGQLSI

-1286 TFVAVASKKDGLSVK
+1286 TFVAVASKKDGLTVK
-1301 LKPLEL
+1301 LIPLEL

-1341 DDLLPEDKESLD
+1341 YDLQPDDKESLD

-1362 TVEVSDG
+1362 TVEVPDG

-1382 NSTTKRQFYTG
+1382 NSTTKQQFYTG

-1398 TSPQTTVRYEEV
+1398 TSP
-1410 PFAVDY
+1410 
-1416 QADENKVA
+1416 K
-1424 GETTVIFSGKLG
+1424 
-1436 KVKITEAEGAEPVRE
+1436 
-1451 VLEKPQNEI
+1451 
-1460 VAVGTKPVVV
+1460 
-1470 SNILKY
+1470 
-1476 KTTTVE
+1476 
-1482 DPELPKGHTETV
+1482 
-1494 TQGKE
+1494 
-1499 GKEIITTTYTLDTK
+1499 
-1513 TGNITANTVTETI
+1513 
-1526 EPVEKVVKI
+1526 
-1535 GTKSSPQTTVRFE
+1535 
-1548 EIPFTTIY
+1548 
-1556 QADENRTAGEKET
+1556 
-1569 ISSGKLGKVKITE
+1569 
-1582 TEGSEPVREVL
+1582 
-1593 EKPQNEIV
+1593 
-1601 AVGTKPVVVTNILK
+1601 
-1615 YKTTTVEDPELPKG
+1615 
-1629 HTETVTQGKEGKE
+1629 
-1642 IITTTYTLDTKTGN
+1642 
-1656 ITANTV
+1656 
-1662 TETIEP
+1662 
-1668 VEKVVKIGTKS
+1668 
-1679 SPQTTVRF
+1679 TTVRF
-1687 EDVPFTVIYQADEN
+1687 EDV
-1701 RTAGEKETISSGK
+1701 
-1714 LGKAKI
+1714 
-1720 TETEGSEPVRE
+1720 
-1731 VLEKPQNEI
+1731 
-1740 VAVGTKPVV
+1740 
-1749 VTNVLKYKTTTVED
+1749 
-1763 PELPKGH
+1763 
-1770 IETVTQGKEGKETIT
+1770 
-1785 TTYTLDTVTGNITAN
+1785 
-1800 TVTETIEPVE
+1800 
-1810 HVVKIGTKSSP
+1810 
-1821 QSTVR
+1821 
-1826 FEEIPFT
+1826 PFT

-1929 LDTATGLITSSTKTE
+1929 MDTKTGNITANTVTE
-1944 RVDPVD
+1944 TIEPV
-1950 EVVSV
+1950 EKVVKI
-1955 GTKIIPQTTVRYE
+1955 GTKSSPQTTVRFE
-1968 EVPFAIVYQ
+1968 EIPFTVIYQ
-1977 ADENK
+1977 ADENRT
-1982 VAGETTV
+1982 AGEKET
-1989 IFSGKL
+1989 ISSGKL
-1995 GKVKITET
+1995 GKAKITET
-2003 EGAEPIREIIEHPQ
+2003 EGSEPVREVLEKPQ
-2017 NKIVSVGTMT
+2017 NEIVAVGTKPVV
-2027 EVTNTILAFKTVKL
+2027 VTNILKYKTTTVE
-2041 DDDQLP
+2041 DPELP

-2054 KKGKDGRETT
+2054 K
-2064 TTTYTLDTATG
+2064 
-2075 LITSST
+2075 
-2081 KTERVDPVDEV
+2081 
-2092 VSVGIL
+2092 
-2098 ETKVTDTAP
+2098 
-2107 EQVIKPELKWT
+2107 
-2118 TTIVPIPFQTR
+2118 
-2129 YIVDNQLKLGEEII
+2129 
-2143 LVPGRNGQRQVITL
+2143 
-2157 VNGSVVG
+2157 
-2164 RNDEEII
+2164 
-2171 SDIVLL
+2171 
-2177 DSIEQIIKIGNRS
+2177 
-2190 TDKAIDLPSKKEK
+2190 
-2203 TDISNLGLTLPNNK
+2203 
-2217 VSSTPI
+2217 
-2223 KLAETPKSIQYL
+2223 
-2235 TDRKYDST
+2235 
-2243 VSPSQLQQTNGVILP
+2243 
-2258 KTGEQKENFL
+2258 
-2268 ARLGYISLLS
+2268 
-2278 LEFCW
+2278 
-2283 AISTLLKNKRKSK
+2283 

>member
-39 SVEVIISNATGEEE
+39 SVEVIVSNATGEEE

-68 IQNTETTIQEEVTVN
+68 IQNTETTAQEEVTVN
-83 NTVERQTEAEK
+83 NTVEGQTEAEK
-94 STRTEQAVPEST
+94 SNRTEQAVPEST
-106 TSLNDHLANTED
+106 TSQNDHLAYTED

-149 KIETIDA
+149 KIETIDS

-196 GSITPSKTIASL
+196 GSLDQSKSI
-208 NAEEK
+208 EELTTEEQ

-225 TSADKVALLDVV
+225 TTADQVALQDFV
-237 KPKESLSI
+237 KPKKQLS
-245 SDLTKYFVP
+245 SSETTKYLVP
-254 LIKQLKSDPN
+254 LIKQVMADPQYN
-264 YKHLTDQERSA
+264 HLTRAEKVT
-275 EATKLALIEAN
+275 EATKLALIEVN

-301 AKNTFQQLLAF
+301 AKKTFQQLLEY

-317 LTEKSGLTVETLKN
+317 LKDKNGLTVETIKN

-341 YLQQQYSFEKDLP
+341 YLQQQYSFESDLP
-354 QTLVFTPHT
+354 ETLVFAPHT
-363 IGNIQADQTSAY
+363 IGKIQADQTSAY
-375 DRLMAYGGH
+375 DRLLAYGGR

-397 IQFNNRMIGQYTG
+397 NQFKERLISQYTG
-410 TKSTAELVEK
+410 TNSTAELVEK

-441 GTSPNISIFDL
+441 GTSPNISIFEL
-452 LKTHKPE
+452 LKTNKPE
-459 YILPVLSQGRG
+459 YILPVLSQGKG
-470 VYLAG
+470 IYLAG

-520 NWLTFLNSAKK
+520 NWLTFLNSAKTA
-531 DSTTIPFTLAVD
+531 DATIPFTLAVD
-543 TMNVYNET
+543 TLKVYNEA
-551 TKAHTWSPN
+551 TKTHTWSPN
-560 EGTSAHSAVLNFFSP
+560 EGESAHTAVVSFFSP
-575 MNLWENYVRSGVGL
+575 MNLWENYVRSGIGL
-589 GGVANGENMIK
+589 GGIAQGESLIR

-607 HSNLSGVAL
+607 HSNLSGIAL

-626 EARLFGGTYRKE
+626 DARLFRGA
-638 GRRAGQGP
+638 GRRNGQGP

-694 STEKLAN
+694 STEELAN

-709 VAYLEAVEARVAL
+709 IAYLEAVEARVAL
-722 KSLAENE
+722 KTLSEEE
-729 LATYFNKVVQVP
+729 LAIYFNKVIQVP
-741 RNTTSNTSTTT
+741 RNLTSNTGTTNT
-752 TSLPSTN
+752 DLPSTN

-764 YGQLTAASLTKPT
+764 FGYLTAAPLTKPS

-790 QFIPRGISPILTEL
+790 RFIPRGSSPLILEL

-810 HVPLLES
+810 HVPLLDS
-817 FYGASEAPSGNN
+817 FYGVSDAPNGNN

-851 FISYISNR
+851 FIGYISNR
-859 YNSDSE
+859 YSSDTE
-865 AFKAILGNEY
+865 AYKAILGNDY
-875 SDWASFKKAQYKRLE
+875 VDWASFKKAQYKRLE
-890 DKEPVNQLWQTSQLE
+890 NKEVVNNLWQTSQLE
-905 KELETAIKAD
+905 KDLEEAIKSD
-915 LAVLTTYRNSINS
+915 LNELKNYRNSINN
-928 LLNSRSTVTQT
+928 LLNSRAGVTQT
-939 QLDQAAQKA
+939 DLNNIAIQTSIANK
-948 SVARLATNV
+948 TKHV
-957 RKVKLDILNK
+957 RQVKQDILLK
-967 ALQFNNLEASIFEAP
+967 ALQHNELHDSIFLP
-982 KQSDII
+982 DII
-988 YVKNGGNGQ
+988 YVKNGGTGQ
-997 GLTEDTPM
+997 GLTEDSPM

-1012 QKATDGTII
+1012 VKATDGTVI

-1482 DPELPKGHTETV
+1482 DPELPKGQT
-1494 TQGKE
+1494 
-1499 GKEIITTTYTLDTK
+1499 
-1513 TGNITANTVTETI
+1513 
-1526 EPVEKVVKI
+1526 KVVKK
-1535 GTKSSPQTTVRFE
+1535 GKDGRETT
-1548 EIPFTTIY
+1548 
-1556 QADENRTAGEKET
+1556 
-1569 ISSGKLGKVKITE
+1569 
-1582 TEGSEPVREVL
+1582 
-1593 EKPQNEIV
+1593 
-1601 AVGTKPVVVTNILK
+1601 
-1615 YKTTTVEDPELPKG
+1615 
-1629 HTETVTQGKEGKE
+1629 
-1642 IITTTYTLDTKTGN
+1642 
-1656 ITANTV
+1656 
-1662 TETIEP
+1662 
-1668 VEKVVKIGTKS
+1668 
-1679 SPQTTVRF
+1679 
-1687 EDVPFTVIYQADEN
+1687 
-1701 RTAGEKETISSGK
+1701 
-1714 LGKAKI
+1714 
-1720 TETEGSEPVRE
+1720 
-1731 VLEKPQNEI
+1731 
-1740 VAVGTKPVV
+1740 
-1749 VTNVLKYKTTTVED
+1749 
-1763 PELPKGH
+1763 
-1770 IETVTQGKEGKETIT
+1770 
-1785 TTYTLDTVTGNITAN
+1785 
-1800 TVTETIEPVE
+1800 
-1810 HVVKIGTKSSP
+1810 
-1821 QSTVR
+1821 
-1826 FEEIPFT
+1826 
-1833 VIYQADENRTA
+1833 
-1844 GEKETISSGKLGKA
+1844 
-1858 KITETEGSEP
+1858 
-1868 VREVLE
+1868 
-1874 KPQNEIVAVGTKP
+1874 
-1887 VVVTNVLKYKTTTVE
+1887 
-1902 DPELPKGHT
+1902 
-1911 ETITQG
+1911 
-1917 KEGKEIITTTYT
+1917 TTTYT

-1968 EVPFAIVYQ
+1968 EVPFAVDYQ

-2003 EGAEPIREIIEHPQ
+2003 EGAEPIREIVEKPQ

-2177 DSIEQIIKIGNRS
+2177 DPIEQIIKIGNRS

>member
-83 NTVERQTEAEK
+83 NTVEGQTEAEK

-106 TSLNDHLANTED
+106 TSQNDHLANTED

-225 TSADKVALLDVV
+225 TSADQVALQDFV
-237 KPKESLSI
+237 KPKKQLS
-245 SDLTKYFVP
+245 SSETTKYLVP
-254 LIKQLKSDPN
+254 LIKQVMADPQYN
-264 YKHLTDQERSA
+264 HLTRAEKVT
-275 EATKLALIEAN
+275 EATKLALIEVN

-301 AKNTFQQLLAF
+301 AKKTFQQLLEY

-317 LTEKSGLTVETLKN
+317 LKDKNGLTVETIKN

-341 YLQQQYSFEKDLP
+341 YLQQQYSFESDLP
-354 QTLVFTPHT
+354 ETLVFAPHT
-363 IGNIQADQTSAY
+363 IGKIQADQTSAY
-375 DRLMAYGGH
+375 DRLLAYGGR
-384 ITDKRS
+384 ITDKRL

-397 IQFNNRMIGQYTG
+397 NQFKERLISQYTG
-410 TKSTAELVEK
+410 TNSTAELVEK

-441 GTSPNISIFDL
+441 GTSPNISIFEL
-452 LKTHKPE
+452 LKTNKPE
-459 YILPVLSQGRG
+459 YILPVLSQGKG
-470 VYLAG
+470 IYLAG

-491 YPQLKNYSKERGVQQ
+491 YPHLKNFSKERGAQQ
-506 PTSTFFEKILTYQE
+506 PTSTFFDKLLTYQE
-520 NWLTFLNSAKK
+520 NWLTFLNSAKSA
-531 DSTTIPFTLAVD
+531 DATIPFTLAVD
-543 TMNVYNET
+543 TLKVYNEA
-551 TKAHTWSPN
+551 TKTHTWSPN
-560 EGTSAHSAVLNFFSP
+560 EGESAHTAVVSFFSP
-575 MNLWENYVRSGVGL
+575 MNLWENYVRSGIGL
-589 GGVANGENMIK
+589 GGIAQGESLIR

-607 HSNLSGVAL
+607 HSNLSGIAL

-626 EARLFGGTYRKE
+626 DARLFRGA
-638 GRRAGQGP
+638 GRRNGQGP

-677 LTIADSPNRTQ
+677 LTIADSPKRTQ

-694 STEKLAN
+694 STEELAN

-709 VAYLEAVEARVAL
+709 IAYLEAVEARVAL
-722 KSLAENE
+722 KTLSEEE
-729 LATYFNKVVQVP
+729 LAIYFNKVIQVP
-741 RNTTSNTSTTT
+741 RNLTSNTGTTNT
-752 TSLPSTN
+752 DLPSTN

-764 YGQLTAASLTKPT
+764 FGYLTAAPLTKPS

-790 QFIPRGISPILTEL
+790 QFIPRGISPILTGL

-939 QLDQAAQKA
+939 QLDQAAQNA

-1183 VTLIFNGSKASNVEL
+1183 VTLIFNNSKASNVEL
-1198 NHIANLILKHPSSI
+1198 KNISNLIVKNNSFI
-1212 SLSSQSITPIQQ
+1212 SLNSQSLNPIQQ
-1224 TLAIENGSR
+1224 ALTVETGSQI
-1233 LNLGDL
+1233 NLGDL
-1239 AVHLQSLTG
+1239 EARFQSLKG

-1269 TIHFKRNDIDFS
+1269 TIHFKRNDMDFS

-1307 NLEMDE
+1307 NLEIDE

-1332 DSRVLPSEI
+1332 DSRVLPNEI

-1362 TVEVSDG
+1362 TVEVPDG

-1416 QADENKVA
+1416 HADENKVA

-1436 KVKITEAEGAEPVRE
+1436 KAKITETEGSEPVRE

-1470 SNILKY
+1470 TNILKY

-1548 EIPFTTIY
+1548 EIPFTVIY

-1687 EDVPFTVIYQADEN
+1687 E
-1701 RTAGEKETISSGK
+1701 
-1714 LGKAKI
+1714 
-1720 TETEGSEPVRE
+1720 
-1731 VLEKPQNEI
+1731 
-1740 VAVGTKPVV
+1740 
-1749 VTNVLKYKTTTVED
+1749 
-1763 PELPKGH
+1763 
-1770 IETVTQGKEGKETIT
+1770 
-1785 TTYTLDTVTGNITAN
+1785 
-1800 TVTETIEPVE
+1800 
-1810 HVVKIGTKSSP
+1810 
-1821 QSTVR
+1821 
-1826 FEEIPFT
+1826 EIPFT
-1833 VIYQADENRTA
+1833 VIYQA
-1844 GEKETISSGKLGKA
+1844 
-1858 KITETEGSEP
+1858 
-1868 VREVLE
+1868 
-1874 KPQNEIVAVGTKP
+1874 
-1887 VVVTNVLKYKTTTVE
+1887 
-1902 DPELPKGHT
+1902 
-1911 ETITQG
+1911 
-1917 KEGKEIITTTYT
+1917 
-1929 LDTATGLITSSTKTE
+1929 
-1944 RVDPVD
+1944 
-1950 EVVSV
+1950 
-1955 GTKIIPQTTVRYE
+1955 
-1968 EVPFAIVYQ
+1968 
-1977 ADENK
+1977 
-1982 VAGETTV
+1982 
-1989 IFSGKL
+1989 
-1995 GKVKITET
+1995 
-2003 EGAEPIREIIEHPQ
+2003 
-2017 NKIVSVGTMT
+2017 
-2027 EVTNTILAFKTVKL
+2027 
-2041 DDDQLP
+2041 
-2047 KGQTKVV
+2047 
-2054 KKGKDGRETT
+2054 
-2064 TTTYTLDTATG
+2064 
-2075 LITSST
+2075 
-2081 KTERVDPVDEV
+2081 
-2092 VSVGIL
+2092 
-2098 ETKVTDTAP
+2098 
-2107 EQVIKPELKWT
+2107 
-2118 TTIVPIPFQTR
+2118 
-2129 YIVDNQLKLGEEII
+2129 
-2143 LVPGRNGQRQVITL
+2143 
-2157 VNGSVVG
+2157 
-2164 RNDEEII
+2164 
-2171 SDIVLL
+2171 
-2177 DSIEQIIKIGNRS
+2177 
-2190 TDKAIDLPSKKEK
+2190 
-2203 TDISNLGLTLPNNK
+2203 
-2217 VSSTPI
+2217 
-2223 KLAETPKSIQYL
+2223 
-2235 TDRKYDST
+2235 
-2243 VSPSQLQQTNGVILP
+2243 
-2258 KTGEQKENFL
+2258 
-2268 ARLGYISLLS
+2268 
-2278 LEFCW
+2278 
-2283 AISTLLKNKRKSK
+2283 

>member
-61 TPNNRES
+61 TPNNKES

-106 TSLNDHLANTED
+106 TSQNDHLANTED

-123 SSTES
+123 SSTEI
-128 SVNEVEF
+128 SVNEVKL
-135 PTETTALSSPESSS
+135 PTETTALYSPESSS

-182 TVSGNDTAIQAIEN
+182 TVTGNDTAIQAIEN
-196 GSITPSKTIASL
+196 GSIPQSKTIASL

-237 KPKESLSI
+237 KPKESLNT
-245 SDLTKYFVP
+245 SDTMKYLVP
-254 LIKQLKSDPN
+254 LIKKVKADEKYKNLSDSE
-264 YKHLTDQERSA
+264 KVE
-275 EATKLALIEAN
+275 EARKLALIEAN

-301 AKNTFQQLLAF
+301 AKNTFQQLLAY
-312 NNGQL
+312 NNDQL

-441 GTSPNISIFDL
+441 GTSPNISIFEL
-452 LKTHKPE
+452 LKTNKPE

-677 LTIADSPNRTQ
+677 LTIAESSNRTQ

-694 STEKLAN
+694 STEELAN

-709 VAYLEAVEARVAL
+709 IAYLEAVEARVAL

-759 DAFLP
+759 DAFIP
-764 YGQLTAASLTKPT
+764 FGYLTAAPLTKPS

-939 QLDQAAQKA
+939 QLDQAAQNA

-1080 IYIDGQVTMDHV
+1080 IYIDGQVTMDNV
-1092 STLISNRQT
+1092 STLISNRQS
-1101 DKRPSLIIGS
+1101 DKRPSLIVGS
-1111 SADTTDKRESSLK
+1111 SADATDKRESSLK

-1135 MTVQNAADIAIAN
+1135 MTVQNTADIAIAN

-1198 NHIANLILKHPSSI
+1198 NHIANLILKYPSSI

-1239 AVHLQSLTG
+1239 DVHFQSLTG
-1248 DGMLEFTDKGQLSI
+1248 DGILEFTDKGQLSI

-1269 TIHFKRNDIDFS
+1269 TIHFKRNDMDFS

-1307 NLEMDE
+1307 NLEIDE

-1341 DDLLPEDKESLD
+1341 DDLQPDDKESLD

-1362 TVEVSDG
+1362 TVEVPDG

-1398 TSPQTTVRYEEV
+1398 TSPQTTVRFEDV
-1410 PFAVDY
+1410 PFTTIY
-1416 QADENKVA
+1416 QADENRTA
-1424 GETTVIFSGKLG
+1424 GEKETISSGKLG
-1436 KVKITEAEGAEPVRE
+1436 KAKITETEGSEPVRE

-1499 GKEIITTTYTLDTK
+1499 GKEIITTTYTMDTK

-1810 HVVKIGTKSSP
+1810 HVVKIGTL
-1821 QSTVR
+1821 
-1826 FEEIPFT
+1826 EIK
-1833 VIYQADENRTA
+1833 V
-1844 GEKETISSGKLGKA
+1844 
-1858 KITETEGSEP
+1858 
-1868 VREVLE
+1868 
-1874 KPQNEIVAVGTKP
+1874 
-1887 VVVTNVLKYKTTTVE
+1887 
-1902 DPELPKGHT
+1902 PE
-1911 ETITQG
+1911 
-1917 KEGKEIITTTYT
+1917 
-1929 LDTATGLITSSTKTE
+1929 
-1944 RVDPVD
+1944 
-1950 EVVSV
+1950 
-1955 GTKIIPQTTVRYE
+1955 
-1968 EVPFAIVYQ
+1968 
-1977 ADENK
+1977 
-1982 VAGETTV
+1982 
-1989 IFSGKL
+1989 
-1995 GKVKITET
+1995 
-2003 EGAEPIREIIEHPQ
+2003 
-2017 NKIVSVGTMT
+2017 
-2027 EVTNTILAFKTVKL
+2027 
-2041 DDDQLP
+2041 
-2047 KGQTKVV
+2047 
-2054 KKGKDGRETT
+2054 
-2064 TTTYTLDTATG
+2064 
-2075 LITSST
+2075 
-2081 KTERVDPVDEV
+2081 
-2092 VSVGIL
+2092 
-2098 ETKVTDTAP
+2098 TAP
-2107 EQVIKPELKWT
+2107 EQHIKPELKWS
-2118 TTIVPIPFQTR
+2118 TTIIPIPFQTK
-2129 YIVDNQLKLGEEII
+2129 YIVDNQLKQGEEII
-2143 LVPGRNGQRQVITL
+2143 LVQGKDGQRQIIAL
-2157 VNGSVVG
+2157 INGAVVG
-2164 RNDEEII
+2164 RNNEEII
-2171 SDIVLL
+2171 SDTILL
-2177 DSIEQIIKIGNRS
+2177 EPIEQVIKIGSRS
-2190 TDKAIDLPSKKEK
+2190 TDNLPNKEEK
-2203 TDISNLGLTLPNNK
+2203 PDTPNLVPILPPTLPTNEAIP
-2217 VSSTPI
+2217 TPM
-2223 KLAETPKSIQYL
+2223 KLAETPKSIEYL
-2235 TDRKYDST
+2235 SNRQHDAI
-2243 VSPSQLQQTNGVILP
+2243 VSPSQLQQTNGALLP

-2268 ARLGYISLLS
+2268 SRLGYIFLVSLGLG
-2278 LEFCW
+2278 W
-2283 AISTLLKNKRKSK
+2283 AILPLLKTKKEK

>member
-1 MERKQRFSIKK
+1 MERKQRFTIKK

-20 CIGFAFLTQGN
+20 CIGFTFLAQA
-31 STVAAAEN
+31 SITVAADEKDTVAFVTDKVEADGSETAD
-39 SVEVIISNATGEEE
+39 SVETLVNEKAEQDTGNTDEDPALNKTREEQPEVAPLVSNTNDSKNEVA
-53 TIPTQPTE
+53 PSSSSDTE
-61 TPNNRES
+61 DSSQTSASLE
-68 IQNTETTIQEEVTVN
+68 
-83 NTVERQTEAEK
+83 TVETASK
-94 STRTEQAVPEST
+94 PSTISTPE
-106 TSLNDHLANTED
+106 L
-118 TTTTS
+118 
-123 SSTES
+123 STES
-128 SVNEVEF
+128 ETNE
-135 PTETTALSSPESSS
+135 TSLSEEPAGT
-149 KIETIDA
+149 IEG
-156 SLKAEQ
+156 S
-162 PNTSEGTTA
+162 TA
-171 LRAATNTSPTT
+171 LRTAANTNTAPTT
-182 TVSGNDTAIQAIEN
+182 AVSTDDTAIQAIEK
-196 GSITPSKTIASL
+196 GSITQSKTIASL
-208 NAEEK
+208 SAEEQ
-213 QTLNNLILTNFE
+213 QTLSNLILTNFE

-301 AKNTFQQLLAF
+301 ARNTFQQLLEY

-375 DRLMAYGGH
+375 DRLMAYGGR

-441 GTSPNISIFDL
+441 GTSPNISIFEL
-452 LKTHKPE
+452 LKTNKPE

-660 QNGVPG
+660 QNGIPG

-677 LTIADSPNRTQ
+677 LTIAESSNRTQ

-729 LATYFNKVVQVP
+729 LAIYFNKVVQVP

-752 TSLPSTN
+752 TSLPSSN

-1042 SDSSENAIIF
+1042 SDNRENAIIF

-1080 IYIDGQVTMDHV
+1080 IYINGQVTMDHV
-1092 STLISNRQT
+1092 STLISNRQS
-1101 DKRPSLIIGS
+1101 DKRPSLIVGS
-1111 SADTTDKRESSLK
+1111 SADATDKRESSLK

-1135 MTVQNAADIAIAN
+1135 MTVQNAADITIAN

-1183 VTLIFNGSKASNVEL
+1183 VTLIFNNSKASNVEL
-1198 NHIANLILKHPSSI
+1198 KNISNLIVKNNSFI
-1212 SLSSQSITPIQQ
+1212 SLNSQSLNPIQQ
-1224 TLAIENGSR
+1224 ALTVETGSQI
-1233 LNLGDL
+1233 NLGDL
-1239 AVHLQSLTG
+1239 EARFQSLKG
-1248 DGMLEFTDKGQLSI
+1248 DGILEFTDKGQLAL
-1262 QDVSGHA
+1262 QDLDGQA
-1269 TIHFKRNDIDFS
+1269 TIQFKRKDMNFS
-1281 ASDGK
+1281 ESDGK

-1301 LKPLEL
+1301 LIPLEL

-1341 DDLLPEDKESLD
+1341 YDLQPNDKESLD

-1362 TVEVSDG
+1362 TVEVPDG

-1382 NSTTKRQFYTG
+1382 NSTTKQQFYTG

-1398 TSPQTTVRYEEV
+1398 TSPQTTVRFEDV
-1410 PFAVDY
+1410 PFTTIY
-1416 QADENKVA
+1416 QADENRTA
-1424 GETTVIFSGKLG
+1424 GEKETISGGKLG
-1436 KVKITEAEGAEPVRE
+1436 KDKITETEGSEPVRE
-1451 VLEKPQNEI
+1451 SIEKPQNEI
-1460 VAVGTKPVVV
+1460 VVVGTKPVVV
-1470 SNILKY
+1470 TNVLKY

-1482 DPELPKGHTETV
+1482 DPELPKGHTETI

-1499 GKEIITTTYTLDTK
+1499 GKETITTTYTLDTK

-1535 GTKSSPQTTVRFE
+1535 GTKSSPQSTVRFE
-1548 EIPFTTIY
+1548 EI
-1556 QADENRTAGEKET
+1556 
-1569 ISSGKLGKVKITE
+1569 
-1582 TEGSEPVREVL
+1582 
-1593 EKPQNEIV
+1593 
-1601 AVGTKPVVVTNILK
+1601 
-1615 YKTTTVEDPELPKG
+1615 
-1629 HTETVTQGKEGKE
+1629 
-1642 IITTTYTLDTKTGN
+1642 
-1656 ITANTV
+1656 
-1662 TETIEP
+1662 
-1668 VEKVVKIGTKS
+1668 
-1679 SPQTTVRF
+1679 
-1687 EDVPFTVIYQADEN
+1687 PFTVIYQADEN

-1810 HVVKIGTKSSP
+1810 KVVKIGTKSSP

-1844 GEKETISSGKLGKA
+1844 GEKETISSGKLGK
-1858 KITETEGSEP
+1858 
-1868 VREVLE
+1868 
-1874 KPQNEIVAVGTKP
+1874 
-1887 VVVTNVLKYKTTTVE
+1887 
-1902 DPELPKGHT
+1902 
-1911 ETITQG
+1911 
-1917 KEGKEIITTTYT
+1917 
-1929 LDTATGLITSSTKTE
+1929 
-1944 RVDPVD
+1944 
-1950 EVVSV
+1950 
-1955 GTKIIPQTTVRYE
+1955 
-1968 EVPFAIVYQ
+1968 
-1977 ADENK
+1977 
-1982 VAGETTV
+1982 
-1989 IFSGKL
+1989 
-1995 GKVKITET
+1995 VKITET
-2003 EGAEPIREIIEHPQ
+2003 EGAEPIREIVEKPQ

-2092 VSVGIL
+2092 VSVGTKIIPQTTVRYEEVPFAVDYQADENKVAGETTVIFSGKLGKVKITEAEGAEPIREIVENPQNKIVSVGTMTEVTNTILVFKTVKLDDDQLPKGQTKVVKKGKDGRETTTTTYTLDTATGLITSSTKTERVDPVDEVVSVGIL
-2098 ETKVTDTAP
+2098 ETKVADTAP

-2129 YIVDNQLKLGEEII
+2129 YIVDNQLNLGEEII

-2177 DSIEQIIKIGNRS
+2177 EPIEQIIKIGNRS

>member
-1 MERKQRFSIKK
+1 MERKQRFTIKK

-20 CIGFAFLTQGN
+20 CIGFTFLAQA
-31 STVAAAEN
+31 SITVAADEKDTVAFVTDKVEADGSETAD
-39 SVEVIISNATGEEE
+39 SVETLVNEKAEQDTGNTDEDPALNKTREEQPEVAPLVSNTNDSKNEVA
-53 TIPTQPTE
+53 PSSSSDTE
-61 TPNNRES
+61 DSSQTSASLE
-68 IQNTETTIQEEVTVN
+68 
-83 NTVERQTEAEK
+83 TVETASK
-94 STRTEQAVPEST
+94 PSTISTPE
-106 TSLNDHLANTED
+106 L
-118 TTTTS
+118 
-123 SSTES
+123 STES
-128 SVNEVEF
+128 ETNE
-135 PTETTALSSPESSS
+135 TSLSEEPAGT
-149 KIETIDA
+149 IEG
-156 SLKAEQ
+156 S
-162 PNTSEGTTA
+162 TA
-171 LRAATNTSPTT
+171 LRTAANTNTAPTT
-182 TVSGNDTAIQAIEN
+182 AVSTDDTAIQAIEK
-196 GSITPSKTIASL
+196 GSIPQSKTIASL

-225 TSADKVALLDVV
+225 TTADQVALQDFV
-237 KPKESLSI
+237 KPKKQLS
-245 SDLTKYFVP
+245 SSETTKYLVP
-254 LIKQLKSDPN
+254 LIKQVMADPQYN
-264 YKHLTDQERSA
+264 HLTRAEKVT
-275 EATKLALIEAN
+275 EATKLALIEVN

-301 AKNTFQQLLAF
+301 AKKTFQQLLEY

-317 LTEKSGLTVETLKN
+317 LKDKNGLTVETIKN

-341 YLQQQYSFEKDLP
+341 YLQQQYSFESDLP
-354 QTLVFTPHT
+354 ETLVFAPHT
-363 IGNIQADQTSAY
+363 IGKIQADQTSAY
-375 DRLMAYGGH
+375 DRLLAYGGR

-397 IQFNNRMIGQYTG
+397 NQFKERLISQYTG
-410 TKSTAELVEK
+410 TNSTAELVEK

-441 GTSPNISIFDL
+441 GTSPNISIFEL
-452 LKTHKPE
+452 LKTNKPE
-459 YILPVLSQGRG
+459 YILPVLSQGKG
-470 VYLAG
+470 IYLAG

-491 YPQLKNYSKERGVQQ
+491 YPHLKNFSKERGAQQ
-506 PTSTFFEKILTYQE
+506 PISTFFDKLLTYQE
-520 NWLTFLNSAKK
+520 NWLTFLNSAKSA
-531 DSTTIPFTLAVD
+531 DATIPFTLAVD
-543 TMNVYNET
+543 TLKVYNEA
-551 TKAHTWSPN
+551 TKTHTWSPN
-560 EGTSAHSAVLNFFSP
+560 EGESAHTAVVSFFSP
-575 MNLWENYVRSGVGL
+575 MNLWENYVRSGIGL
-589 GGVANGENMIK
+589 GGIAQGESLIR

-607 HSNLSGVAL
+607 HSNLSGIAL

-626 EARLFGGTYRKE
+626 DARLFRGA
-638 GRRAGQGP
+638 GRRNGQGP

-694 STEKLAN
+694 STEELAN

-709 VAYLEAVEARVAL
+709 IAYLEAVEARVAL
-722 KSLAENE
+722 KTLSEEE
-729 LATYFNKVVQVP
+729 LAIYFNKVIQVP
-741 RNTTSNTSTTT
+741 RNLTSNTGTTNT
-752 TSLPSTN
+752 DLPSTN

-764 YGQLTAASLTKPT
+764 FGYLTAAPLTKPS

-875 SDWASFKKAQYKRLE
+875 SDWASFKKTQYKRLE

-905 KELETAIKAD
+905 KALETAIKAD
-915 LAVLTTYRNSINS
+915 LVVLTTYRNSVNS
-928 LLNSRSTVTQT
+928 LLNSRSTITQS
-939 QLDQAAQKA
+939 QLDQAAQNA

-967 ALQFNNLEASIFEAP
+967 ALQFNNLETSIFEAP

-1042 SDSSENAIIF
+1042 SDNRENAIIF

-1080 IYIDGQVTMDHV
+1080 IYINGQVTMDNV
-1092 STLISNRQT
+1092 STLISNRQS
-1101 DKRPSLIIGS
+1101 DKRPSLIVGS
-1111 SADTTDKRESSLK
+1111 SADATDKRESSLK

-1135 MTVQNAADIAIAN
+1135 MTVQNAADITIAN

-1183 VTLIFNGSKASNVEL
+1183 VTLIFNNSKASNVEL
-1198 NHIANLILKHPSSI
+1198 KNISNLIVKNNSFI
-1212 SLSSQSITPIQQ
+1212 SLNSQSLNPIQQ
-1224 TLAIENGSR
+1224 ALTVETGSQI
-1233 LNLGDL
+1233 NLGDL
-1239 AVHLQSLTG
+1239 EARFQSLKG
-1248 DGMLEFTDKGQLSI
+1248 DGILEFTDKGQLAL
-1262 QDVSGHA
+1262 QDLDGQA
-1269 TIHFKRNDIDFS
+1269 TIQFKRKDMNFS
-1281 ASDGK
+1281 ESDGK

-1301 LKPLEL
+1301 LIPLEL

-1341 DDLLPEDKESLD
+1341 YDLQPNDKESLD

-1362 TVEVSDG
+1362 TVEVPDG

-1382 NSTTKRQFYTG
+1382 NSTTKQQFYTG

-1398 TSPQTTVRYEEV
+1398 TSPQTTVRFEDV
-1410 PFAVDY
+1410 PFTTIY
-1416 QADENKVA
+1416 QADENRTA
-1424 GETTVIFSGKLG
+1424 GEKETISGGKLG
-1436 KVKITEAEGAEPVRE
+1436 KDKITETEGSEPVRE
-1451 VLEKPQNEI
+1451 SIEKPQNEI
-1460 VAVGTKPVVV
+1460 VVVGTKPVVV
-1470 SNILKY
+1470 TNVLKY

-1482 DPELPKGHTETV
+1482 DPELPKGHTETI

-1499 GKEIITTTYTLDTK
+1499 GKETITTTYTLDTK

-1548 EIPFTTIY
+1548 EIPFTVIY

-1569 ISSGKLGKVKITE
+1569 ISSGKLGKTKITE

-1642 IITTTYTLDTKTGN
+1642 IITTTYTLDT
-1656 ITANTV
+1656 
-1662 TETIEP
+1662 
-1668 VEKVVKIGTKS
+1668 
-1679 SPQTTVRF
+1679 
-1687 EDVPFTVIYQADEN
+1687 
-1701 RTAGEKETISSGK
+1701 
-1714 LGKAKI
+1714 
-1720 TETEGSEPVRE
+1720 
-1731 VLEKPQNEI
+1731 
-1740 VAVGTKPVV
+1740 
-1749 VTNVLKYKTTTVED
+1749 
-1763 PELPKGH
+1763 
-1770 IETVTQGKEGKETIT
+1770 
-1785 TTYTLDTVTGNITAN
+1785 
-1800 TVTETIEPVE
+1800 
-1810 HVVKIGTKSSP
+1810 
-1821 QSTVR
+1821 
-1826 FEEIPFT
+1826 
-1833 VIYQADENRTA
+1833 
-1844 GEKETISSGKLGKA
+1844 
-1858 KITETEGSEP
+1858 
-1868 VREVLE
+1868 
-1874 KPQNEIVAVGTKP
+1874 
-1887 VVVTNVLKYKTTTVE
+1887 
-1902 DPELPKGHT
+1902 
-1911 ETITQG
+1911 
-1917 KEGKEIITTTYT
+1917 
-1929 LDTATGLITSSTKTE
+1929 ATGLITSSTKTE

-1968 EVPFAIVYQ
+1968 EVPFAVDYQ

-1989 IFSGKL
+1989 IFSGK
-1995 GKVKITET
+1995 
-2003 EGAEPIREIIEHPQ
+2003 
-2017 NKIVSVGTMT
+2017 
-2027 EVTNTILAFKTVKL
+2027 
-2041 DDDQLP
+2041 
-2047 KGQTKVV
+2047 
-2054 KKGKDGRETT
+2054 
-2064 TTTYTLDTATG
+2064 
-2075 LITSST
+2075 
-2081 KTERVDPVDEV
+2081 
-2092 VSVGIL
+2092 
-2098 ETKVTDTAP
+2098 
-2107 EQVIKPELKWT
+2107 
-2118 TTIVPIPFQTR
+2118 
-2129 YIVDNQLKLGEEII
+2129 
-2143 LVPGRNGQRQVITL
+2143 
-2157 VNGSVVG
+2157 
-2164 RNDEEII
+2164 
-2171 SDIVLL
+2171 
-2177 DSIEQIIKIGNRS
+2177 
-2190 TDKAIDLPSKKEK
+2190 
-2203 TDISNLGLTLPNNK
+2203 
-2217 VSSTPI
+2217 
-2223 KLAETPKSIQYL
+2223 
-2235 TDRKYDST
+2235 
-2243 VSPSQLQQTNGVILP
+2243 
-2258 KTGEQKENFL
+2258 
-2268 ARLGYISLLS
+2268 
-2278 LEFCW
+2278 
-2283 AISTLLKNKRKSK
+2283 

>member
-31 STVAAAEN
+31 NTVAAAEK
-39 SVEVIISNATGEEE
+39 SVEITVSNATGKEE
-53 TIPTQPTE
+53 TIPTHPTE
-61 TPNNRES
+61 TTNNKES
-68 IQNTETTIQEEVTVN
+68 IQNTETTTQEEITID
-83 NTVERQTEAEK
+83 NTVEGQTDTEK
-94 STRTEQAVPEST
+94 STSPEQAVPEST
-106 TSLNDHLANTED
+106 ASLTDHLANTGD

-128 SVNEVEF
+128 SVNEVEL

-162 PNTSEGTTA
+162 PNTSEGITA

-196 GSITPSKTIASL
+196 GSLDQSKSI
-208 NAEEK
+208 EELTTEEQ
-213 QTLNNLILTNFE
+213 QTLNNLILTKFE
-225 TSADKVALLDVV
+225 TTADQVALQDFV
-237 KPKESLSI
+237 KPKNQLS
-245 SDLTKYFVP
+245 SSETTKYLVP
-254 LIKQLKSDPN
+254 LIKQVMADPQ
-264 YKHLTDQERSA
+264 YSHLTRAEKVT
-275 EATKLALIEAN
+275 EATKLALIEVN

-301 AKNTFQQLLAF
+301 AKKTFQQLLEY

-317 LTEKSGLTVETLKN
+317 LKDKNGLTVGTIKN

-341 YLQQQYSFEKDLP
+341 YLQQQYSFESDLP
-354 QTLVFTPHT
+354 ETLVFAPHT
-363 IGNIQADQTSAY
+363 IGKIQADQTSAY
-375 DRLMAYGGH
+375 DRLLAYGGR

-397 IQFNNRMIGQYTG
+397 NQFKERLISQYTG

-441 GTSPNISIFDL
+441 GTSPNISIFEL
-452 LKTHKPE
+452 LKTNKPE

-491 YPQLKNYSKERGVQQ
+491 YPQLKNFSKERGAQQ
-506 PTSTFFEKILTYQE
+506 PSSTFFDKLLTYQE
-520 NWLTFLNSAKK
+520 NWLTFLDSAKSA
-531 DSTTIPFTLAVD
+531 DATIPFTLAVD
-543 TMNVYNET
+543 TMKVYNEA
-551 TKAHTWSPN
+551 TKTHTWSPN
-560 EGTSAHSAVLNFFSP
+560 EGESAHTAVVSFFSP

-589 GGVANGENMIK
+589 GGVAQGESLIR

-607 HSNLSGVAL
+607 HSNLSGIAL

-626 EARLFGGTYRKE
+626 DARLFRGA
-638 GRRAGQGP
+638 GRRNGQGP

-660 QNGVPG
+660 QNGIPG

-694 STEKLAN
+694 STEELAN

-709 VAYLEAVEARVAL
+709 IAYLEAIEARVAL
-722 KSLAENE
+722 KTLSEEE
-729 LATYFNKVVQVP
+729 LAIYFNKVVQVP
-741 RNTTSNTSTTT
+741 RNLTSNTGTTNT
-752 TSLPSTN
+752 GLPSTN

-764 YGQLTAASLTKPT
+764 FGYLTAAPLTKPS

-790 QFIPRGISPILTEL
+790 RFIPRDSSPLILEL

-810 HVPLLES
+810 HVPLLDS
-817 FYGASEAPSGNN
+817 FYGVSDAPSGNN

-859 YNSDSE
+859 YSSDTE

-890 DKEPVNQLWQTSQLE
+890 NKEVVNHLWQTSQLE
-905 KELETAIKAD
+905 TDLEKAIKSD
-915 LAVLTTYRNSINS
+915 LNELKTYRNSINS
-928 LLNSRSTVTQT
+928 LLNSRAGVTQT
-939 QLDQAAQKA
+939 DLNNIAIQTSIANKTKQ
-948 SVARLATNV
+948 V
-957 RKVKLDILNK
+957 RKVKQDILLK
-967 ALQFNNLEASIFEAP
+967 ALQHNELRDSVFLP
-982 KQSDII
+982 DII

-997 GLTEDTPM
+997 GMTEDTPM

-1030 TPLVINKAVTIE
+1030 TPIVIDKAITIE
-1042 SDSSENAIIF
+1042 SVQPENAIIF
-1052 NESIQISNNVTLRNL
+1052 NESIKISNNVTLRNL

-1072 TESNVPGN
+1072 TESNAPGN
-1080 IYIDGQVTMDHV
+1080 IYIDGQVTMDNV
-1092 STLISNRQT
+1092 STLISNRQS
-1101 DKRPSLIIGS
+1101 DKRPSLIVGS
-1111 SADTTDKRESSLK
+1111 SADATDKRESSLK

-1157 VTTPSPVTITSE
+1157 VTTPSPVVITSE

-1183 VTLIFNGSKASNVEL
+1183 VTLIFNNSKASNVEL
-1198 NHIANLILKHPSSI
+1198 KNISNLIVKNNSFI
-1212 SLSSQSITPIQQ
+1212 SLNSQSLNPIQQ
-1224 TLAIENGSR
+1224 ALTVETGSQI
-1233 LNLGDL
+1233 NLGDL
-1239 AVHLQSLTG
+1239 EARFQSLKG
-1248 DGMLEFTDKGQLSI
+1248 DGILGFTDKGQLAL
-1262 QDVSGHA
+1262 QDLDGQA
-1269 TIHFKRNDIDFS
+1269 TIQFKRKDMNFS
-1281 ASDGK
+1281 ESDGK
-1286 TFVAVASKKDGLSVK
+1286 TFVTIASKQSGLSVK
-1301 LKPLEL
+1301 LIPLDEIL
-1307 NLEMDE
+1307 KMDKD
-1313 NGNYI
+1313 GNYI
-1318 YHQPYSASYYFDTE
+1318 YHQPYSAGYYFESVELDKI
-1332 DSRVLPSEI
+1332 LPSEVE
-1341 DDLLPEDKESLD
+1341 DLLPEDKESPN
-1353 QAIPAPETI
+1353 QAIPQPEAI
-1362 TVEVSDG
+1362 TEIVVDG
-1369 EGKWVFDKWELDS
+1369 DGRWVFDRWELDS
-1382 NSTTKRQFYTG
+1382 ESTAKQHFYTG
-1393 YWRYT
+1393 YWRYES
-1398 TSPQTTVRYEEV
+1398 SPQTTVRFEDV
-1410 PFAVDY
+1410 PFTTIY
-1416 QADENKVA
+1416 QADENRTA
-1424 GETTVIFSGKLG
+1424 GEKETISSGKLG
-1436 KVKITEAEGAEPVRE
+1436 KAKITETEGSEPVRE

-1499 GKEIITTTYTLDTK
+1499 GKEIITTTYTMDTK

-1548 EIPFTTIY
+1548 EIPFTVIY

-1569 ISSGKLGKVKITE
+1569 ISSGKLGKAKITE

-1642 IITTTYTLDTKTGN
+1642 IITTTYTLDTATGLITSSTKTER
-1656 ITANTV
+1656 V
-1662 TETIEP
+1662 EP
-1668 VEKVVKIGTKS
+1668 VDEVVSVGTKII
-1679 SPQTTVRF
+1679 PKTTVRY
-1687 EDVPFTVIYQADEN
+1687 EDMPFAVVYQADEN
-1701 RTAGEKETISSGK
+1701 KVAGETTVIFSGK
-1714 LGKAKI
+1714 VGKAKI
-1720 TETEGSEPVRE
+1720 TETEGAEPIRE
-1731 VLEKPQNEI
+1731 IVEHPQNKI
-1740 VAVGTKPVV
+1740 ISVGTKTE
-1749 VTNVLKYKTTTVED
+1749 VTNTVLAFKTVNLD
-1763 PELPKGH
+1763 DDQLPKGQTK
-1770 IETVTQGKEGKETIT
+1770 TVTKGIDGLETTT
-1785 TTYTLDTVTGNITAN
+1785 TTYTLDTATGLITSS
-1800 TVTETIEPVE
+1800 TKTERVEPVDE
-1810 HVVKIGTKSSP
+1810 VVKVGTKIIP
-1821 QSTVR
+1821 QTTVR
-1826 FEEIPFT
+1826 YEEVPFA
-1833 VIYQADENRTA
+1833 VVYQADENKVA
-1844 GEKETISSGKLGKA
+1844 GETTVIFSGKLGKV
-1858 KITETEGSEP
+1858 KITETEGAEP
-1868 VREVLE
+1868 IREIVE
-1874 KPQNEIVAVGTKP
+1874 NPQNKIVSVGTMTE
-1887 VVVTNVLKYKTTTVE
+1887 VTNTILAFKTVKL
-1902 DPELPKGHT
+1902 DDDQLPKGQT
-1911 ETITQG
+1911 KVVKKGKDGRETT
-1917 KEGKEIITTTYT
+1917 TTTYT

-1968 EVPFAIVYQ
+1968 EVPFAVVYQ

-2003 EGAEPIREIIEHPQ
+2003 EGAEPIREIVENPQ

-2027 EVTNTILAFKTVKL
+2027 EVTNTILAFKTVNL

-2177 DSIEQIIKIGNRS
+2177 DPIEQIIKIGNRS